1 MRLVHGG
8 SEGEGWHSHSEKGH
22 SQSTSTPGLCHKHP
36 ESDINDTIPHVKS
49 TRKSQV
55 LDKKNEDYWQW
66 DGKETL
72 IRIHKTPRR
81 QNFVPQDCEDCP
93 CDPRIICDERETE
106 QKFKTNTRVIKDT
119 WRFKGDNHESTNKLN
134 EFWTGKSTFKVLAN
148 AEVIDG
154 DKNCKVSQGV
164 ITLCTH
170 CGELNTIPI
179 TDVFV
184 PYQYHIEVGKHEVD
198 HPKVSVIL
206 WREKKNRTLEFEFSK
221 SPCDLMTSKFAK
233 FSLAINLI
241 EVPRAVPCFV
251 LLCSEERNWFTFL
264 QNKMKD
270 EMKFHVVPITEDDD
284 MLSPYGISKARR
296 CLRTKLDSV
305 FFAGPCTGG
314 SPWNRINRWVS
325 EATTQLIEA
334 KKQIFWAMWEV
345 FASVLS
351 ELINMGSP
359 ALLELP
365 RGCDY
370 WKDRRMTDLVEGTVS
385 HEHKFD
391 GCMYGLKSQFQET
404 PKPIKKPWKIVTWG
418 VSFPK
423 LHRRCDRRHDHVECA
438 GRETRITQVYTKWIA
453 KIIMNGI
460 NDHVI
465 RNSPFVN
472 VKVMKR
478 WKSLAFDE
486 QLKAEMSR
494 DSENVRSH
502 PIKSVATSVCATREL
517 DAIDHSFE
525 QSLLHWCLSRLIS
538 TSVLSSWHLSFSCRP
553 LSEFDSDWLLRVL
566 RSVQL
571 FSLIELLSRDL
582 RSVRLT
588 SVQSEMAEAND
599 MNSLGQFSSNRIT
612 IAQRVLKGSSEG
624 TIAAKA
630 PPPFR
635 DTRGANH
642 RLLSSEDIAN
652 QWIRFGMPPAVVYS
666 AYFANTRY
674 TSEATAEALEVA
686 YKLLQRSQ
694 DTEKKCSGW
703 EFISKG
709 SRFVKVFTNR
719 CPYEDAT
726 MGLFMDQEIYDRL
739 DELWIVLSKGH
750 FPEPFD
756 DRISAAESEAKIRN
770 MKQRFRG
777 TPSFNTDPSATS
789 WLAVTRTAEY
799 FKVMDELTKVN
810 PKSPSDN
817 DSYLTAVKHMVE
829 IQMRHLG
836 HALRYHNEQNPS
848 NQIILQDVMKDV
860 IAFETNQPRGRSAA
874 QNHFLCLLALGTTVE
889 RHKTSARGDRN
900 LAKIAVLSEV
910 QFSILKAFDIP
921 QGILIGQ
928 GYNVSIADEGARYT
942 EKERRHACHSSLK
955 DFTTTMTETQG
966 GTGGDMH
973 NFDNWD
979 VPLTFNDGRLP
990 NEVDFWN
997 NEEPSWIHDDTST
1010 GPSAQSAS
1018 SPPEGPQPQASQQP
1032 QGSTIQPKKMPRSST
1047 GGGASSSTHAA
1058 FRFGPGTTPQ
1068 DQAEPEKDE
1077 NWTPTEDW
1085 MKRKK
1090 PSTVEV
1096 RLHAAEDYAHQEQ
1109 RIAFLRSG
1117 RDFVLSTIEG
1127 PHTTHKYGTNLIW
1140 KQYLRRLTFHAAL
1153 SFNMLTEGQ
1162 LDSHMINESDYEWLK
1177 LYHHIITST
1186 EFVRCK
1192 GYPVTEVLAM
1202 LTLGIED
1209 TVEGEIRNKLKK
1221 LGSKIGQFIIGK
1233 PWMDRWDELGGQVRN
1248 NKSLILTDLTYQTR
1262 SSSRIV
1268 HDIEAGLNNMG
1279 LSSIKVYQLPYE
1291 SLEKP
1296 EEFLK
1301 LATDALTF
1309 LRTNTAT
1316 FTSVTIH
1323 IWISFASLFRGQNRT
1338 LVPNAD
1344 FIVKLAGIIT
1354 EISQEAPLPIFVN
1367 ILKDARFLGSQSS
1380 IVSIAEEFARILKEK
1395 GIMHSTNERFWKQI
1409 YACGHE
1415 PFYWKEGEGKEVV
1428 WAMLE
1433 KSLMRQKVFLHCAMD
1448 HDTVHDLNE
1457 ECVHVKNTGFDIET
1471 IKRCTEHPRII
1482 PSIRTGDTKDAQTG
1496 SANIIGGMSHM
1507 KDSVQRRAWSDI
1519 RRGVFTPEP
1528 LTDVDEHWVEVTE
1541 DSELMCDV
1549 CKGFHQ
1555 NDSRM
1560 STCTENRTRCL
1571 NCASNWTRSAIYGT
1585 EAIGMDEFSQ
1595 DARVAA
1601 RLLNIYNEC
1610 VDWRNM
1616 EAEKDLRGFLITATL
1631 AMLSGY
1637 KTTSDVLKQV
1647 SHRGAIRMP
1656 AYMVKGKCRRDLLP
1670 QFTVQRETR
1679 TEECG
1684 SGAHKIR
1691 WFYRLLWDG
1700 GNVAYHDYMKTVLT
1714 KEEIESMFHPTA
1726 TAEYIGDIFEFWL
1739 GMLDLGIQF
1748 PTMFGGWGANLDSC
1762 LAGLEESF
1770 WLYSSSCRPTDT
1782 INTKRNR
1789 SRKAYIPLV
1798 ENEMVTAVLREAGIF
1813 NLLLQKK
1820 ITRMPILPAANYDD
1834 HPEMVEVSSS
1844 DEEMDEVDE
1853 PEEET
1858 TSPTARGPRAE
1869 QTSGETDAGGDDIEV
1884 EEDEED
1890 VGGQPSEAK
1899 KRRTEV
1905 RNIRNQFEKLIA
1917 DASNV
1922 QYCFICGGMH
1932 DIDECPTPDDENMRD
1947 TLWRMRLIMDQKSKS
1962 PSSSER
1968 SKAAT
1973 RGRKDK
1979 LPKNIMPQGK
1989 RWRRTRFTEKEE
2001 VTKCFYSQ
2009 PAFMYDIGDREEGG
2023 QFLVNGIEVN
2033 PSDQGVR
2040 SRHEID
2046 ALVERAAE
2054 ESPPVLPTIEELNA
2068 WNPKDHDAYMDW
2080 LREERKQRGDN
2091 WNFKYIQPFTHGH
2104 NIGTLQLARINGEEY
2119 LGYGWSDVK
2128 RFGEHEWMG
2137 KKWENPQW
2145 MVELSKRFN
2154 AALRHS
2160 VGCVKD
2166 SRNHR
2171 GLPCDEAGWVNV
2183 EAILKYDNIWRD
2195 KHTLAGTTRVNYP
2208 VLVERW
2214 NNFQRVIFTE
2224 YKQTKRIRAQVLGL
2238 KVTKGE
2244 LEYVMDNFDDGLT
2257 KRLERRTL
2265 RLEIGNADREIWL
2278 WPVAIRAPMA
2288 HSSVQGGVHIE
2299 DSKTSYQMN
2308 PGVGYTLGGGFH
2320 CTTFENIAQIFRE
2333 GLRPGGGGDRINT
2346 FFVPFAPWDVRSQ
2359 TVLRF
2364 KRIDQT
2370 DLVYIYVTYESIA
2383 KFSPRVSAD
2392 GHILVQETIPF
2403 DSFDAMWCYDW
2414 KEEKYYRLMITKGK
2428 DQIVL
2433 SVQGAKKIATIERFD
2448 KLIGNIIPDESS
2460 PDLSEL
2466 RKLVDIK
2473 TSHISHSH
2481 RLFPG
2486 HPDWNDA
2493 ISLLA
2498 VTHRP
2503 SKEDHRLCPACLC
2516 ETPASLSICVVCKGF
2531 LVSHGWRK
2539 RIKVTVATVP
2549 TAEPRPQEEDVKDH
2563 VKKAWEEVKIDLTG
2577 EEDDDEQMQDDDDVT
2592 MKSPEQEPHPKDEN
2606 DDQASKKDDI
2616 DNERRD
2622 FREQDEV
2629 DEFLNE
2635 EREQAEENDDEETE
2649 GGEINIEEY
2658 EAGEAHDAVVEYP
2671 AWLKRVEFGSKVL
2684 PIEPCTIGDAQPE
2697 LIKILLLQIG
2707 LHILR
2712 IYRIFQR
2719 NFCGSCETAWQHF
2732 QQNKKFRMDL
2742 DSKVP
2747 YLGEDENGEL
2757 IEPTAQQ
2764 MRELYHEVG
2773 RPDHKDDIGEEGFVN
2788 AYYGAIVLKRLVV
2801 YTPECGY
2808 TYEDLLNIFVDE
2820 DIEKLAKYDTSSDEM
2835 RKAANAREALDR
2847 QDTLV
2852 RRIIA
2857 GAYKVNAVYFFRNVD
2872 FQDTITLNPVDIV
2885 CALRPPLRRISVLHL
2900 ILQNGRKLP
2909 RPLLQKLYD
2918 AIEDYNN
2925 IKQRDDQ
2932 RPRWGIHMSE
2942 AHLIAI
2948 ADTPVPADRERVT
2961 PVAGKSKAAPKAAP
2975 KLGSV
2980 AKAKA
2985 SSTAPWRTVEAASP
2999 PKQAPVPPPQ
3009 KGGKD
3014 QGKGGRSYSH
3024 RGGDWNHQGY
3034 YGWGYRR

>member
-1 MRLVHGG
+1 
-8 SEGEGWHSHSEKGH
+8 
-22 SQSTSTPGLCHKHP
+22 
-36 ESDINDTIPHVKS
+36 
-49 TRKSQV
+49 
-55 LDKKNEDYWQW
+55 
-66 DGKETL
+66 
-72 IRIHKTPRR
+72 
-81 QNFVPQDCEDCP
+81 
-93 CDPRIICDERETE
+93 
-106 QKFKTNTRVIKDT
+106 
-119 WRFKGDNHESTNKLN
+119 
-134 EFWTGKSTFKVLAN
+134 
-148 AEVIDG
+148 
-154 DKNCKVSQGV
+154 
-164 ITLCTH
+164 
-170 CGELNTIPI
+170 
-179 TDVFV
+179 
-184 PYQYHIEVGKHEVD
+184 
-198 HPKVSVIL
+198 
-206 WREKKNRTLEFEFSK
+206 
-221 SPCDLMTSKFAK
+221 
-233 FSLAINLI
+233 
-241 EVPRAVPCFV
+241 
-251 LLCSEERNWFTFL
+251 
-264 QNKMKD
+264 
-270 EMKFHVVPITEDDD
+270 
-284 MLSPYGISKARR
+284 
-296 CLRTKLDSV
+296 
-305 FFAGPCTGG
+305 
-314 SPWNRINRWVS
+314 
-325 EATTQLIEA
+325 
-334 KKQIFWAMWEV
+334 
-345 FASVLS
+345 
-351 ELINMGSP
+351 
-359 ALLELP
+359 
-365 RGCDY
+365 
-370 WKDRRMTDLVEGTVS
+370 
-385 HEHKFD
+385 
-391 GCMYGLKSQFQET
+391 
-404 PKPIKKPWKIVTWG
+404 
-418 VSFPK
+418 
-423 LHRRCDRRHDHVECA
+423 
-438 GRETRITQVYTKWIA
+438 
-453 KIIMNGI
+453 
-460 NDHVI
+460 
-465 RNSPFVN
+465 
-472 VKVMKR
+472 
-478 WKSLAFDE
+478 
-486 QLKAEMSR
+486 MSR

-525 QSLLHWCLSRLIS
+525 QSLLHWCLSRLTS
-538 TSVLSSWHLSFSCRP
+538 ASVLSSWHLSFSCQP
-553 LSEFDSDWLLRVL
+553 LSEFESDWLLRVL

-571 FSLIELLSRDL
+571 FPLLELLSRDL

-588 SVQSEMAEAND
+588 SVQSEMAETND

-635 DTRGANH
+635 DTRGANN

-674 TSEATAEALEVA
+674 TNEATAEALEVA

-709 SRFVKVFTNR
+709 SRFVKVFANR
-719 CPYEDAT
+719 CPHEDAM
-726 MGLFMDQEIYDRL
+726 MGRFMDKEIYDRL

-817 DSYLTAVKHMVE
+817 DSYLKAVKHMVE
-829 IQMRHLG
+829 VQMRHLG

-889 RHKTSARGDRN
+889 RHKTSARGDGN
-900 LAKIAVLSEV
+900 LAKIAILSEI
-910 QFSILKAFDIP
+910 QFSIVKAFDIP
-921 QGILIGQ
+921 LGILIGQ

-1032 QGSTIQPKKMPRSST
+1032 QGSTIQPKKDAEIINWRRCIFVDSCSFPIWTRYDTSRSSRT
-1047 GGGASSSTHAA
+1047 RERWKLDSNWRLDEEEKTFNCGSATPCCRRLCTSRTENCVLTIRQRFRPFNHRGPSHHSQVRDQLDLETILEKIDISCCSFFQHVDWRTTWFPHDQWERLRMVEALSPHHHVHRICQMQRISSDGGLSNVDIGRWRYGGGWNSKQAQET
-1058 FRFGPGTTPQ
+1058 GKQ
-1068 DQAEPEKDE
+1068 DWAVHHWE
-1077 NWTPTEDW
+1077 
-1085 MKRKK
+1085 
-1090 PSTVEV
+1090 
-1096 RLHAAEDYAHQEQ
+1096 
-1109 RIAFLRSG
+1109 
-1117 RDFVLSTIEG
+1117 
-1127 PHTTHKYGTNLIW
+1127 
-1140 KQYLRRLTFHAAL
+1140 AL
-1153 SFNMLTEGQ
+1153 
-1162 LDSHMINESDYEWLK
+1162 D
-1177 LYHHIITST
+1177 
-1186 EFVRCK
+1186 
-1192 GYPVTEVLAM
+1192 
-1202 LTLGIED
+1202 
-1209 TVEGEIRNKLKK
+1209 
-1221 LGSKIGQFIIGK
+1221 GSMGWI
-1233 PWMDRWDELGGQVRN
+1233 GGQVRN
-1248 NKSLILTDLTYQTR
+1248 NKALILTDLTYQTR

-1268 HDIEAGLNNMG
+1268 NDIEAGLNNMG

-1301 LATDALTF
+1301 LATNALTF

-1323 IWISFASLFRGQNRT
+1323 LWISFASLFRGQNRM

-1415 PFYWKEGEGKEVV
+1415 PFYWKEGEGKEVI

-1433 KSLMRQKVFLHCAMD
+1433 KSLIRQKVFLHCAMD

-1457 ECVHVKNTGFDIET
+1457 VCVHVKNTGFDIET

-1482 PSIRTGDTKDAQTG
+1482 PSIRTGDTRDAQAG

-1549 CKGFHQ
+1549 RKGFHQ

-1610 VDWRNM
+1610 VDWRSM

-1637 KTTSDVLKQV
+1637 KTTSNVLKQV

-1656 AYMVKGKCRRDLLP
+1656 PYMVKGKCRRDLLP

-1684 SGAHKIR
+1684 GGTHKIR

-1714 KEEIESMFHPTA
+1714 KEEIESMFNPTA

-1789 SRKAYIPLV
+1789 SRKAYIPSV

-1820 ITRMPILPAANYDD
+1820 ITRMPVLPAANYDD
-1834 HPEMVEVSSS
+1834 HPEMVEISSS

-2040 SRHEID
+2040 NRHELD

-2171 GLPCDEAGWVNV
+2171 GLP
-2183 EAILKYDNIWRD
+2183 
-2195 KHTLAGTTRVNYP
+2195 
-2208 VLVERW
+2208 
-2214 NNFQRVIFTE
+2214 
-2224 YKQTKRIRAQVLGL
+2224 
-2238 KVTKGE
+2238 
-2244 LEYVMDNFDDGLT
+2244 
-2257 KRLERRTL
+2257 
-2265 RLEIGNADREIWL
+2265 
-2278 WPVAIRAPMA
+2278 
-2288 HSSVQGGVHIE
+2288 
-2299 DSKTSYQMN
+2299 
-2308 PGVGYTLGGGFH
+2308 
-2320 CTTFENIAQIFRE
+2320 
-2333 GLRPGGGGDRINT
+2333 
-2346 FFVPFAPWDVRSQ
+2346 
-2359 TVLRF
+2359 
-2364 KRIDQT
+2364 
-2370 DLVYIYVTYESIA
+2370 
-2383 KFSPRVSAD
+2383 
-2392 GHILVQETIPF
+2392 
-2403 DSFDAMWCYDW
+2403 
-2414 KEEKYYRLMITKGK
+2414 
-2428 DQIVL
+2428 
-2433 SVQGAKKIATIERFD
+2433 
-2448 KLIGNIIPDESS
+2448 
-2460 PDLSEL
+2460 
-2466 RKLVDIK
+2466 
-2473 TSHISHSH
+2473 
-2481 RLFPG
+2481 
-2486 HPDWNDA
+2486 
-2493 ISLLA
+2493 
-2498 VTHRP
+2498 
-2503 SKEDHRLCPACLC
+2503 
-2516 ETPASLSICVVCKGF
+2516 
-2531 LVSHGWRK
+2531 
-2539 RIKVTVATVP
+2539 
-2549 TAEPRPQEEDVKDH
+2549 
-2563 VKKAWEEVKIDLTG
+2563 
-2577 EEDDDEQMQDDDDVT
+2577 
-2592 MKSPEQEPHPKDEN
+2592 
-2606 DDQASKKDDI
+2606 
-2616 DNERRD
+2616 
-2622 FREQDEV
+2622 
-2629 DEFLNE
+2629 
-2635 EREQAEENDDEETE
+2635 
-2649 GGEINIEEY
+2649 
-2658 EAGEAHDAVVEYP
+2658 
-2671 AWLKRVEFGSKVL
+2671 
-2684 PIEPCTIGDAQPE
+2684 
-2697 LIKILLLQIG
+2697 
-2707 LHILR
+2707 
-2712 IYRIFQR
+2712 
-2719 NFCGSCETAWQHF
+2719 
-2732 QQNKKFRMDL
+2732 
-2742 DSKVP
+2742 
-2747 YLGEDENGEL
+2747 
-2757 IEPTAQQ
+2757 
-2764 MRELYHEVG
+2764 
-2773 RPDHKDDIGEEGFVN
+2773 
-2788 AYYGAIVLKRLVV
+2788 
-2801 YTPECGY
+2801 
-2808 TYEDLLNIFVDE
+2808 
-2820 DIEKLAKYDTSSDEM
+2820 
-2835 RKAANAREALDR
+2835 
-2847 QDTLV
+2847 
-2852 RRIIA
+2852 
-2857 GAYKVNAVYFFRNVD
+2857 
-2872 FQDTITLNPVDIV
+2872 
-2885 CALRPPLRRISVLHL
+2885 
-2900 ILQNGRKLP
+2900 
-2909 RPLLQKLYD
+2909 
-2918 AIEDYNN
+2918 
-2925 IKQRDDQ
+2925 
-2932 RPRWGIHMSE
+2932 
-2942 AHLIAI
+2942 
-2948 ADTPVPADRERVT
+2948 
-2961 PVAGKSKAAPKAAP
+2961 
-2975 KLGSV
+2975 
-2980 AKAKA
+2980 
-2985 SSTAPWRTVEAASP
+2985 
-2999 PKQAPVPPPQ
+2999 
-3009 KGGKD
+3009 
-3014 QGKGGRSYSH
+3014 
-3024 RGGDWNHQGY
+3024 
-3034 YGWGYRR
+3034 

>member
-1 MRLVHGG
+1 
-8 SEGEGWHSHSEKGH
+8 
-22 SQSTSTPGLCHKHP
+22 
-36 ESDINDTIPHVKS
+36 
-49 TRKSQV
+49 
-55 LDKKNEDYWQW
+55 
-66 DGKETL
+66 
-72 IRIHKTPRR
+72 
-81 QNFVPQDCEDCP
+81 
-93 CDPRIICDERETE
+93 
-106 QKFKTNTRVIKDT
+106 
-119 WRFKGDNHESTNKLN
+119 
-134 EFWTGKSTFKVLAN
+134 
-148 AEVIDG
+148 
-154 DKNCKVSQGV
+154 
-164 ITLCTH
+164 
-170 CGELNTIPI
+170 
-179 TDVFV
+179 
-184 PYQYHIEVGKHEVD
+184 
-198 HPKVSVIL
+198 
-206 WREKKNRTLEFEFSK
+206 
-221 SPCDLMTSKFAK
+221 
-233 FSLAINLI
+233 
-241 EVPRAVPCFV
+241 
-251 LLCSEERNWFTFL
+251 
-264 QNKMKD
+264 
-270 EMKFHVVPITEDDD
+270 
-284 MLSPYGISKARR
+284 
-296 CLRTKLDSV
+296 
-305 FFAGPCTGG
+305 
-314 SPWNRINRWVS
+314 
-325 EATTQLIEA
+325 
-334 KKQIFWAMWEV
+334 
-345 FASVLS
+345 
-351 ELINMGSP
+351 
-359 ALLELP
+359 
-365 RGCDY
+365 
-370 WKDRRMTDLVEGTVS
+370 
-385 HEHKFD
+385 
-391 GCMYGLKSQFQET
+391 
-404 PKPIKKPWKIVTWG
+404 
-418 VSFPK
+418 
-423 LHRRCDRRHDHVECA
+423 
-438 GRETRITQVYTKWIA
+438 
-453 KIIMNGI
+453 
-460 NDHVI
+460 
-465 RNSPFVN
+465 
-472 VKVMKR
+472 
-478 WKSLAFDE
+478 
-486 QLKAEMSR
+486 
-494 DSENVRSH
+494 
-502 PIKSVATSVCATREL
+502 
-517 DAIDHSFE
+517 
-525 QSLLHWCLSRLIS
+525 
-538 TSVLSSWHLSFSCRP
+538 
-553 LSEFDSDWLLRVL
+553 
-566 RSVQL
+566 
-571 FSLIELLSRDL
+571 
-582 RSVRLT
+582 
-588 SVQSEMAEAND
+588 
-599 MNSLGQFSSNRIT
+599 
-612 IAQRVLKGSSEG
+612 
-624 TIAAKA
+624 
-630 PPPFR
+630 
-635 DTRGANH
+635 
-642 RLLSSEDIAN
+642 
-652 QWIRFGMPPAVVYS
+652 
-666 AYFANTRY
+666 
-674 TSEATAEALEVA
+674 
-686 YKLLQRSQ
+686 
-694 DTEKKCSGW
+694 
-703 EFISKG
+703 
-709 SRFVKVFTNR
+709 
-719 CPYEDAT
+719 
-726 MGLFMDQEIYDRL
+726 
-739 DELWIVLSKGH
+739 
-750 FPEPFD
+750 
-756 DRISAAESEAKIRN
+756 
-770 MKQRFRG
+770 
-777 TPSFNTDPSATS
+777 
-789 WLAVTRTAEY
+789 
-799 FKVMDELTKVN
+799 
-810 PKSPSDN
+810 
-817 DSYLTAVKHMVE
+817 
-829 IQMRHLG
+829 
-836 HALRYHNEQNPS
+836 
-848 NQIILQDVMKDV
+848 
-860 IAFETNQPRGRSAA
+860 
-874 QNHFLCLLALGTTVE
+874 
-889 RHKTSARGDRN
+889 
-900 LAKIAVLSEV
+900 
-910 QFSILKAFDIP
+910 
-921 QGILIGQ
+921 
-928 GYNVSIADEGARYT
+928 
-942 EKERRHACHSSLK
+942 
-955 DFTTTMTETQG
+955 
-966 GTGGDMH
+966 
-973 NFDNWD
+973 
-979 VPLTFNDGRLP
+979 
-990 NEVDFWN
+990 
-997 NEEPSWIHDDTST
+997 
-1010 GPSAQSAS
+1010 
-1018 SPPEGPQPQASQQP
+1018 
-1032 QGSTIQPKKMPRSST
+1032 
-1047 GGGASSSTHAA
+1047 
-1058 FRFGPGTTPQ
+1058 
-1068 DQAEPEKDE
+1068 
-1077 NWTPTEDW
+1077 
-1085 MKRKK
+1085 
-1090 PSTVEV
+1090 
-1096 RLHAAEDYAHQEQ
+1096 
-1109 RIAFLRSG
+1109 
-1117 RDFVLSTIEG
+1117 
-1127 PHTTHKYGTNLIW
+1127 
-1140 KQYLRRLTFHAAL
+1140 
-1153 SFNMLTEGQ
+1153 
-1162 LDSHMINESDYEWLK
+1162 
-1177 LYHHIITST
+1177 
-1186 EFVRCK
+1186 
-1192 GYPVTEVLAM
+1192 M

-1301 LATDALTF
+1301 LATEALTF
-1309 LRTNTAT
+1309 LRTSTAT

-1323 IWISFASLFRGQNRT
+1323 IWISFASLFRGQNRM

-1380 IVSIAEEFARILKEK
+1380 IVSIAEKFARILKEK

-1496 SANIIGGMSHM
+1496 SADIIGGMSHM

-1560 STCTENRTRCL
+1560 GTCTENRTRCL

-1585 EAIGMDEFSQ
+1585 EVIGMDEFSQ

-1679 TEECG
+1679 AQDCG
-1684 SGAHKIR
+1684 SGTHKIR

-1714 KEEIESMFHPTA
+1714 KEEIESMFPPTA

-1813 NLLLQKK
+1813 DLLLQKK
-1820 ITRMPILPAANYDD
+1820 ITRMPVLPAANYDD
-1834 HPEMVEVSSS
+1834 HPEMVEDSSS

-1899 KRRTEV
+1899 KRRTQV
-1905 RNIRNQFEKLIA
+1905 RNIRNQFGKLIA

-2040 SRHEID
+2040 NRHELD

-2080 LREERKQRGDN
+2080 LREERKQHGDN

-2145 MVELSKRFN
+2145 IVELSKRFN

-2166 SRNHR
+2166 SRGHR
-2171 GLPCDEAGWVNV
+2171 GLPCDEASWVNV

-2244 LEYVMDNFDDGLT
+2244 LEYIMDNFDDGLT

-2265 RLEIGNADREIWL
+2265 RLEIGTADREIWL

-2288 HSSVQGGVHIE
+2288 HSRVQGGVHIE

-2359 TVLRF
+2359 SVLRF

-2370 DLVYIYVTYESIA
+2370 DLVYIYITYESIA

-2403 DSFDAMWCYDW
+2403 DSFDAIWYYDW

-2448 KLIGNIIPDESS
+2448 KLIGNIVPDESS

-2592 MKSPEQEPHPKDEN
+2592 MKSPEQEPQPEDEN

-2629 DEFLNE
+2629 DDFLNE

-2671 AWLKRVEFGSKVL
+2671 AWLKRIEFGSKVL

-2719 NFCGSCETAWQHF
+2719 NFCGNCETAWQHF

-2773 RPDHKDDIGEEGFVN
+2773 RPDQKDDIGEEGFVN

-2801 YTPECGY
+2801 YTLECGY

-2820 DIEKLAKYDTSSDEM
+2820 DIEKLAKSDTSRDEM

-2985 SSTAPWRTVEAASP
+2985 SSTAPWRTVEAAPP

-3034 YGWGYRR
+3034 

>member
-1 MRLVHGG
+1 M
-8 SEGEGWHSHSEKGH
+8 K
-22 SQSTSTPGLCHKHP
+22 STSGTMRNLHGSMMIRQLDQAPRVRPLLRRDHNHRHRNNHKVRP
-36 ESDINDTIPHVKS
+36 FS
-49 TRKSQV
+49 RKRCRDHQ
-55 LDKKNEDYWQW
+55 L
-66 DGKETL
+66 
-72 IRIHKTPRR
+72 
-81 QNFVPQDCEDCP
+81 
-93 CDPRIICDERETE
+93 
-106 QKFKTNTRVIKDT
+106 
-119 WRFKGDNHESTNKLN
+119 
-134 EFWTGKSTFKVLAN
+134 
-148 AEVIDG
+148 AEVHLRQPMQLSDLDQVQHLKIKPNQRKMRIG
-154 DKNCKVSQGV
+154 LQLKTGWRGRN
-164 ITLCTH
+164 L
-170 CGELNTIPI
+170 P
-179 TDVFV
+179 
-184 PYQYHIEVGKHEVD
+184 
-198 HPKVSVIL
+198 L
-206 WREKKNRTLEFEFSK
+206 WECDSMLQKIMRIKNRELRSYDQAE
-221 SPCDLMTSKFAK
+221 
-233 FSLAINLI
+233 
-241 EVPRAVPCFV
+241 
-251 LLCSEERNWFTFL
+251 
-264 QNKMKD
+264 
-270 EMKFHVVPITEDDD
+270 
-284 MLSPYGISKARR
+284 IS
-296 CLRTKLDSV
+296 
-305 FFAGPCTGG
+305 
-314 SPWNRINRWVS
+314 
-325 EATTQLIEA
+325 
-334 KKQIFWAMWEV
+334 
-345 FASVLS
+345 
-351 ELINMGSP
+351 
-359 ALLELP
+359 
-365 RGCDY
+365 
-370 WKDRRMTDLVEGTVS
+370 
-385 HEHKFD
+385 
-391 GCMYGLKSQFQET
+391 
-404 PKPIKKPWKIVTWG
+404 
-418 VSFPK
+418 SFP
-423 LHRRCDRRHDHVECA
+423 
-438 GRETRITQVYTKWIA
+438 
-453 KIIMNGI
+453 
-460 NDHVI
+460 
-465 RNSPFVN
+465 P
-472 VKVMKR
+472 
-478 WKSLAFDE
+478 
-486 QLKAEMSR
+486 SR
-494 DSENVRSH
+494 
-502 PIKSVATSVCATREL
+502 ALT
-517 DAIDHSFE
+517 
-525 QSLLHWCLSRLIS
+525 
-538 TSVLSSWHLSFSCRP
+538 P
-553 LSEFDSDWLLRVL
+553 L
-566 RSVQL
+566 
-571 FSLIELLSRDL
+571 
-582 RSVRLT
+582 
-588 SVQSEMAEAND
+588 
-599 MNSLGQFSSNRIT
+599 
-612 IAQRVLKGSSEG
+612 
-624 TIAAKA
+624 
-630 PPPFR
+630 
-635 DTRGANH
+635 
-642 RLLSSEDIAN
+642 
-652 QWIRFGMPPAVVYS
+652 
-666 AYFANTRY
+666 
-674 TSEATAEALEVA
+674 
-686 YKLLQRSQ
+686 
-694 DTEKKCSGW
+694 
-703 EFISKG
+703 
-709 SRFVKVFTNR
+709 
-719 CPYEDAT
+719 
-726 MGLFMDQEIYDRL
+726 
-739 DELWIVLSKGH
+739 
-750 FPEPFD
+750 
-756 DRISAAESEAKIRN
+756 
-770 MKQRFRG
+770 
-777 TPSFNTDPSATS
+777 
-789 WLAVTRTAEY
+789 
-799 FKVMDELTKVN
+799 
-810 PKSPSDN
+810 
-817 DSYLTAVKHMVE
+817 
-829 IQMRHLG
+829 
-836 HALRYHNEQNPS
+836 
-848 NQIILQDVMKDV
+848 
-860 IAFETNQPRGRSAA
+860 
-874 QNHFLCLLALGTTVE
+874 
-889 RHKTSARGDRN
+889 
-900 LAKIAVLSEV
+900 
-910 QFSILKAFDIP
+910 
-921 QGILIGQ
+921 
-928 GYNVSIADEGARYT
+928 
-942 EKERRHACHSSLK
+942 
-955 DFTTTMTETQG
+955 
-966 GTGGDMH
+966 
-973 NFDNWD
+973 
-979 VPLTFNDGRLP
+979 
-990 NEVDFWN
+990 
-997 NEEPSWIHDDTST
+997 TST
-1010 GPSAQSAS
+1010 GPIWSGNNTW
-1018 SPPEGPQPQASQQP
+1018 EDWHFMLRFL
-1032 QGSTIQPKKMPRSST
+1032 STCWLKDNLIPTWSMRAITNGWSST
-1047 GGGASSSTHAA
+1047 TISSHH
-1058 FRFGPGTTPQ
+1058 RICQ
-1068 DQAEPEKDE
+1068 
-1077 NWTPTEDW
+1077 
-1085 MKRKK
+1085 M
-1090 PSTVEV
+1090 
-1096 RLHAAEDYAHQEQ
+1096 Q
-1109 RIAFLRSG
+1109 RISSDGGLGNVDIGHWRYG
-1117 RDFVLSTIEG
+1117 RGWNS
-1127 PHTTHKYGTNLIW
+1127 
-1140 KQYLRRLTFHAAL
+1140 KQAQETGEQDWAVHHWEAL
-1153 SFNMLTEGQ
+1153 
-1162 LDSHMINESDYEWLK
+1162 D
-1177 LYHHIITST
+1177 
-1186 EFVRCK
+1186 
-1192 GYPVTEVLAM
+1192 
-1202 LTLGIED
+1202 
-1209 TVEGEIRNKLKK
+1209 
-1221 LGSKIGQFIIGK
+1221 GSMGWIGGV
-1233 PWMDRWDELGGQVRN
+1233 GGQVRN

-1301 LATDALTF
+1301 LATEALTF

-1323 IWISFASLFRGQNRT
+1323 IWISFASLFRGQNRM

-1471 IKRCTEHPRII
+1471 IKRCTKHPRII

-1496 SANIIGGMSHM
+1496 SADIIGGMSHM

-1560 STCTENRTRCL
+1560 GTCTENRTRCL

-1679 TEECG
+1679 TQDCG
-1684 SGAHKIR
+1684 SGTHKIR

-1714 KEEIESMFHPTA
+1714 KEEIESMFPPTA

-1813 NLLLQKK
+1813 DLLLQKK
-1820 ITRMPILPAANYDD
+1820 ITRMPVLPAANYDD

-1858 TSPTARGPRAE
+1858 TSHTARGPRAE

-1905 RNIRNQFEKLIA
+1905 RNIRNQFERLIA

-2040 SRHEID
+2040 NRHELD

-2145 MVELSKRFN
+2145 IVELSKRFN

-2166 SRNHR
+2166 SRGHR

-2244 LEYVMDNFDDGLT
+2244 LEYIMDNFDDGLT

-2265 RLEIGNADREIWL
+2265 RLEIGTADREIWL

-2288 HSSVQGGVHIE
+2288 HSRVQGGVHIE

-2359 TVLRF
+2359 SVLRF

-2403 DSFDAMWCYDW
+2403 DSFDAIWYYDW
-2414 KEEKYYRLMITKGK
+2414 KEEKYYRFMITKGK

-2433 SVQGAKKIATIERFD
+2433 SVRGAKKIATIERFD
-2448 KLIGNIIPDESS
+2448 KLIGNIVPDESS

-2473 TSHISHSH
+2473 TSHVSHSH

-2493 ISLLA
+2493 ISLLT

-2577 EEDDDEQMQDDDDVT
+2577 EEDDDEQMQDDDDVI
-2592 MKSPEQEPHPKDEN
+2592 MKSPEQEPQPEDEN

-2622 FREQDEV
+2622 FREQDEA

-2671 AWLKRVEFGSKVL
+2671 AWLKRIEFGSKVL

-2719 NFCGSCETAWQHF
+2719 NFCGNCETA
-2732 QQNKKFRMDL
+2732 
-2742 DSKVP
+2742 
-2747 YLGEDENGEL
+2747 
-2757 IEPTAQQ
+2757 
-2764 MRELYHEVG
+2764 
-2773 RPDHKDDIGEEGFVN
+2773 
-2788 AYYGAIVLKRLVV
+2788 
-2801 YTPECGY
+2801 
-2808 TYEDLLNIFVDE
+2808 
-2820 DIEKLAKYDTSSDEM
+2820 
-2835 RKAANAREALDR
+2835 
-2847 QDTLV
+2847 
-2852 RRIIA
+2852 
-2857 GAYKVNAVYFFRNVD
+2857 
-2872 FQDTITLNPVDIV
+2872 
-2885 CALRPPLRRISVLHL
+2885 
-2900 ILQNGRKLP
+2900 
-2909 RPLLQKLYD
+2909 
-2918 AIEDYNN
+2918 
-2925 IKQRDDQ
+2925 
-2932 RPRWGIHMSE
+2932 
-2942 AHLIAI
+2942 
-2948 ADTPVPADRERVT
+2948 
-2961 PVAGKSKAAPKAAP
+2961 
-2975 KLGSV
+2975 
-2980 AKAKA
+2980 
-2985 SSTAPWRTVEAASP
+2985 
-2999 PKQAPVPPPQ
+2999 
-3009 KGGKD
+3009 
-3014 QGKGGRSYSH
+3014 
-3024 RGGDWNHQGY
+3024 
-3034 YGWGYRR
+3034 

>member
-1 MRLVHGG
+1 M
-8 SEGEGWHSHSEKGH
+8 
-22 SQSTSTPGLCHKHP
+22 
-36 ESDINDTIPHVKS
+36 
-49 TRKSQV
+49 
-55 LDKKNEDYWQW
+55 
-66 DGKETL
+66 
-72 IRIHKTPRR
+72 
-81 QNFVPQDCEDCP
+81 
-93 CDPRIICDERETE
+93 
-106 QKFKTNTRVIKDT
+106 IKDT
-119 WRFKGDNHESTNKLN
+119 WRFKGDNHESTSKLN

-170 CGELNTIPI
+170 CDELNTIPI

-233 FSLAINLI
+233 FSLTINLI

-251 LLCSEERNWFTFL
+251 SLCSEERNWFTFL

-472 VKVMKR
+472 IKVMKR

-538 TSVLSSWHLSFSCRP
+538 TSVLSSWHLSLSCRP

-582 RSVRLT
+582 QSVRLT

-599 MNSLGQFSSNRIT
+599 MSSLGQFSSNRIT

-635 DTRGANH
+635 DTRGTNH

-694 DTEKKCSGW
+694 DIEKKCSGW

-1018 SPPEGPQPQASQQP
+1018 SPLEGPQPQASQQP

-1068 DQAEPEKDE
+1068 DQAEPEKDK

-1301 LATDALTF
+1301 LAADALTF

-1323 IWISFASLFRGQNRT
+1323 IWISFASLFRGQNRM

-1344 FIVKLAGIIT
+1344 FVVKLAGIIT

-1415 PFYWKEGEGKEVV
+1415 PFYWKEGEGKEVI

-1631 AMLSGY
+1631 AMLSGH

-1670 QFTVQRETR
+1670 QFTVQR
-1679 TEECG
+1679 
-1684 SGAHKIR
+1684 
-1691 WFYRLLWDG
+1691 
-1700 GNVAYHDYMKTVLT
+1700 
-1714 KEEIESMFHPTA
+1714 
-1726 TAEYIGDIFEFWL
+1726 
-1739 GMLDLGIQF
+1739 
-1748 PTMFGGWGANLDSC
+1748 
-1762 LAGLEESF
+1762 
-1770 WLYSSSCRPTDT
+1770 
-1782 INTKRNR
+1782 
-1789 SRKAYIPLV
+1789 
-1798 ENEMVTAVLREAGIF
+1798 
-1813 NLLLQKK
+1813 
-1820 ITRMPILPAANYDD
+1820 
-1834 HPEMVEVSSS
+1834 
-1844 DEEMDEVDE
+1844 
-1853 PEEET
+1853 
-1858 TSPTARGPRAE
+1858 
-1869 QTSGETDAGGDDIEV
+1869 
-1884 EEDEED
+1884 
-1890 VGGQPSEAK
+1890 
-1899 KRRTEV
+1899 
-1905 RNIRNQFEKLIA
+1905 
-1917 DASNV
+1917 
-1922 QYCFICGGMH
+1922 
-1932 DIDECPTPDDENMRD
+1932 
-1947 TLWRMRLIMDQKSKS
+1947 
-1962 PSSSER
+1962 
-1968 SKAAT
+1968 
-1973 RGRKDK
+1973 
-1979 LPKNIMPQGK
+1979 
-1989 RWRRTRFTEKEE
+1989 
-2001 VTKCFYSQ
+2001 
-2009 PAFMYDIGDREEGG
+2009 
-2023 QFLVNGIEVN
+2023 
-2033 PSDQGVR
+2033 
-2040 SRHEID
+2040 
-2046 ALVERAAE
+2046 
-2054 ESPPVLPTIEELNA
+2054 
-2068 WNPKDHDAYMDW
+2068 
-2080 LREERKQRGDN
+2080 
-2091 WNFKYIQPFTHGH
+2091 
-2104 NIGTLQLARINGEEY
+2104 
-2119 LGYGWSDVK
+2119 
-2128 RFGEHEWMG
+2128 
-2137 KKWENPQW
+2137 
-2145 MVELSKRFN
+2145 
-2154 AALRHS
+2154 
-2160 VGCVKD
+2160 
-2166 SRNHR
+2166 
-2171 GLPCDEAGWVNV
+2171 
-2183 EAILKYDNIWRD
+2183 
-2195 KHTLAGTTRVNYP
+2195 
-2208 VLVERW
+2208 
-2214 NNFQRVIFTE
+2214 
-2224 YKQTKRIRAQVLGL
+2224 
-2238 KVTKGE
+2238 
-2244 LEYVMDNFDDGLT
+2244 
-2257 KRLERRTL
+2257 
-2265 RLEIGNADREIWL
+2265 
-2278 WPVAIRAPMA
+2278 
-2288 HSSVQGGVHIE
+2288 
-2299 DSKTSYQMN
+2299 
-2308 PGVGYTLGGGFH
+2308 
-2320 CTTFENIAQIFRE
+2320 
-2333 GLRPGGGGDRINT
+2333 
-2346 FFVPFAPWDVRSQ
+2346 
-2359 TVLRF
+2359 
-2364 KRIDQT
+2364 
-2370 DLVYIYVTYESIA
+2370 
-2383 KFSPRVSAD
+2383 
-2392 GHILVQETIPF
+2392 
-2403 DSFDAMWCYDW
+2403 
-2414 KEEKYYRLMITKGK
+2414 
-2428 DQIVL
+2428 
-2433 SVQGAKKIATIERFD
+2433 
-2448 KLIGNIIPDESS
+2448 
-2460 PDLSEL
+2460 
-2466 RKLVDIK
+2466 
-2473 TSHISHSH
+2473 
-2481 RLFPG
+2481 
-2486 HPDWNDA
+2486 
-2493 ISLLA
+2493 
-2498 VTHRP
+2498 
-2503 SKEDHRLCPACLC
+2503 
-2516 ETPASLSICVVCKGF
+2516 
-2531 LVSHGWRK
+2531 
-2539 RIKVTVATVP
+2539 
-2549 TAEPRPQEEDVKDH
+2549 
-2563 VKKAWEEVKIDLTG
+2563 
-2577 EEDDDEQMQDDDDVT
+2577 
-2592 MKSPEQEPHPKDEN
+2592 
-2606 DDQASKKDDI
+2606 
-2616 DNERRD
+2616 
-2622 FREQDEV
+2622 
-2629 DEFLNE
+2629 
-2635 EREQAEENDDEETE
+2635 
-2649 GGEINIEEY
+2649 
-2658 EAGEAHDAVVEYP
+2658 
-2671 AWLKRVEFGSKVL
+2671 
-2684 PIEPCTIGDAQPE
+2684 
-2697 LIKILLLQIG
+2697 
-2707 LHILR
+2707 
-2712 IYRIFQR
+2712 
-2719 NFCGSCETAWQHF
+2719 
-2732 QQNKKFRMDL
+2732 
-2742 DSKVP
+2742 
-2747 YLGEDENGEL
+2747 
-2757 IEPTAQQ
+2757 
-2764 MRELYHEVG
+2764 
-2773 RPDHKDDIGEEGFVN
+2773 
-2788 AYYGAIVLKRLVV
+2788 
-2801 YTPECGY
+2801 
-2808 TYEDLLNIFVDE
+2808 
-2820 DIEKLAKYDTSSDEM
+2820 
-2835 RKAANAREALDR
+2835 
-2847 QDTLV
+2847 
-2852 RRIIA
+2852 
-2857 GAYKVNAVYFFRNVD
+2857 
-2872 FQDTITLNPVDIV
+2872 
-2885 CALRPPLRRISVLHL
+2885 
-2900 ILQNGRKLP
+2900 
-2909 RPLLQKLYD
+2909 
-2918 AIEDYNN
+2918 
-2925 IKQRDDQ
+2925 
-2932 RPRWGIHMSE
+2932 
-2942 AHLIAI
+2942 
-2948 ADTPVPADRERVT
+2948 
-2961 PVAGKSKAAPKAAP
+2961 
-2975 KLGSV
+2975 
-2980 AKAKA
+2980 
-2985 SSTAPWRTVEAASP
+2985 
-2999 PKQAPVPPPQ
+2999 
-3009 KGGKD
+3009 
-3014 QGKGGRSYSH
+3014 
-3024 RGGDWNHQGY
+3024 
-3034 YGWGYRR
+3034 

>member
-1 MRLVHGG
+1 M
-8 SEGEGWHSHSEKGH
+8 
-22 SQSTSTPGLCHKHP
+22 
-36 ESDINDTIPHVKS
+36 
-49 TRKSQV
+49 
-55 LDKKNEDYWQW
+55 
-66 DGKETL
+66 
-72 IRIHKTPRR
+72 
-81 QNFVPQDCEDCP
+81 
-93 CDPRIICDERETE
+93 
-106 QKFKTNTRVIKDT
+106 
-119 WRFKGDNHESTNKLN
+119 
-134 EFWTGKSTFKVLAN
+134 
-148 AEVIDG
+148 
-154 DKNCKVSQGV
+154 
-164 ITLCTH
+164 
-170 CGELNTIPI
+170 
-179 TDVFV
+179 
-184 PYQYHIEVGKHEVD
+184 
-198 HPKVSVIL
+198 
-206 WREKKNRTLEFEFSK
+206 
-221 SPCDLMTSKFAK
+221 
-233 FSLAINLI
+233 
-241 EVPRAVPCFV
+241 
-251 LLCSEERNWFTFL
+251 
-264 QNKMKD
+264 
-270 EMKFHVVPITEDDD
+270 
-284 MLSPYGISKARR
+284 
-296 CLRTKLDSV
+296 
-305 FFAGPCTGG
+305 
-314 SPWNRINRWVS
+314 
-325 EATTQLIEA
+325 
-334 KKQIFWAMWEV
+334 
-345 FASVLS
+345 
-351 ELINMGSP
+351 
-359 ALLELP
+359 
-365 RGCDY
+365 
-370 WKDRRMTDLVEGTVS
+370 
-385 HEHKFD
+385 
-391 GCMYGLKSQFQET
+391 
-404 PKPIKKPWKIVTWG
+404 
-418 VSFPK
+418 
-423 LHRRCDRRHDHVECA
+423 
-438 GRETRITQVYTKWIA
+438 
-453 KIIMNGI
+453 
-460 NDHVI
+460 
-465 RNSPFVN
+465 
-472 VKVMKR
+472 
-478 WKSLAFDE
+478 
-486 QLKAEMSR
+486 
-494 DSENVRSH
+494 
-502 PIKSVATSVCATREL
+502 
-517 DAIDHSFE
+517 
-525 QSLLHWCLSRLIS
+525 
-538 TSVLSSWHLSFSCRP
+538 
-553 LSEFDSDWLLRVL
+553 
-566 RSVQL
+566 
-571 FSLIELLSRDL
+571 
-582 RSVRLT
+582 RLT
-588 SVQSEMAEAND
+588 SVQSEMAETND
-599 MNSLGQFSSNRIT
+599 LNSLGQFSSNRIT
-612 IAQRVLKGSSEG
+612 IAQRVLKRASEG

-635 DTRGANH
+635 DTRGANY
-642 RLLSSEDIAN
+642 RLLSDEDIAN
-652 QWIRFGMPPAVVYS
+652 QWIRFGMPPVVVYS
-666 AYFANTRY
+666 AYFANTRH
-674 TSEATAEALEVA
+674 TNEATAEALEVA

-709 SRFVKVFTNR
+709 SRFVKVFANR
-719 CPYEDAT
+719 CPHEDAM
-726 MGLFMDQEIYDRL
+726 MGLFMDKEIYDRL

-770 MKQRFRG
+770 MKQLFRG

-817 DSYLTAVKHMVE
+817 DSYLTAMKHMVE

-848 NQIILQDVMKDV
+848 NQIILQDVMEDV

-874 QNHFLCLLALGTTVE
+874 QNHFLCLLALGTTLE
-889 RHKTSARGDRN
+889 RHKTSARGDGN
-900 LAKIAVLSEV
+900 LAKIAILSEI

-966 GTGGDMH
+966 GTGGGMH

-1018 SPPEGPQPQASQQP
+1018 SPSEGPQPQASQQP

-1058 FRFGPGTTPQ
+1058 FRSGPGTTPQ
-1068 DQAEPEKDE
+1068 DQAEPERGE
-1077 NWTPTEDW
+1077 NWIPTEDW
-1085 MKRKK
+1085 MKRRK

-1096 RLHAAEDYAHQEQ
+1096 RLHAAEDYAHEEQ

-1209 TVEGEIRNKLKK
+1209 TVEGEIRNKLKT

-1248 NKSLILTDLTYQTR
+1248 NKAPILTDLTYQTR

-1268 HDIEAGLNNMG
+1268 HDIEVGLNNMG

-1323 IWISFASLFRGQNRT
+1323 IWISFASLFRGQNRM

-1415 PFYWKEGEGKEVV
+1415 PFYWKEGEGKEVI

-1482 PSIRTGDTKDAQTG
+1482 PSIRTGDTRDAQAG
-1496 SANIIGGMSHM
+1496 SANIIGGISHM
-1507 KDSVQRRAWSDI
+1507 KDLVQRKAWSDI

-1549 CKGFHQ
+1549 CKSFRQ

-1610 VDWRNM
+1610 VDWRSM

-1679 TEECG
+1679 TQECG
-1684 SGAHKIR
+1684 GGTHKIR

-1700 GNVAYHDYMKTVLT
+1700 GNAAYHDYMKTVLT
-1714 KEEIESMFHPTA
+1714 KEEIESMFNPTA

-1789 SRKAYIPLV
+1789 SRKAYIPSV
-1798 ENEMVTAVLREAGIF
+1798 ENEMVTTVLREAGIF

-1820 ITRMPILPAANYDD
+1820 ITRMPVLPAANYDD

-1905 RNIRNQFEKLIA
+1905 RNIRDRFEKLIA

-1932 DIDECPTPDDENMRD
+1932 DIDECSTPDDENMRD
-1947 TLWRMRLIMDQKSKS
+1947 TLWHMRLIMDQKSKS

-2040 SRHEID
+2040 NRHELD
-2046 ALVERAAE
+2046 TLVERAAE

-2068 WNPKDHDAYMDW
+2068 WNPKDHDAFVKW
-2080 LREERKQRGDN
+2080 LTEERKQYGDN

-2128 RFGEHEWMG
+2128 RFGENEWMG
-2137 KKWENPQW
+2137 KKWENP
-2145 MVELSKRFN
+2145 
-2154 AALRHS
+2154 A
-2160 VGCVKD
+2160 
-2166 SRNHR
+2166 
-2171 GLPCDEAGWVNV
+2171 
-2183 EAILKYDNIWRD
+2183 
-2195 KHTLAGTTRVNYP
+2195 
-2208 VLVERW
+2208 
-2214 NNFQRVIFTE
+2214 
-2224 YKQTKRIRAQVLGL
+2224 
-2238 KVTKGE
+2238 
-2244 LEYVMDNFDDGLT
+2244 MDG
-2257 KRLERRTL
+2257 
-2265 RLEIGNADREIWL
+2265 
-2278 WPVAIRAPMA
+2278 
-2288 HSSVQGGVHIE
+2288 
-2299 DSKTSYQMN
+2299 
-2308 PGVGYTLGGGFH
+2308 
-2320 CTTFENIAQIFRE
+2320 
-2333 GLRPGGGGDRINT
+2333 
-2346 FFVPFAPWDVRSQ
+2346 
-2359 TVLRF
+2359 
-2364 KRIDQT
+2364 
-2370 DLVYIYVTYESIA
+2370 
-2383 KFSPRVSAD
+2383 
-2392 GHILVQETIPF
+2392 
-2403 DSFDAMWCYDW
+2403 
-2414 KEEKYYRLMITKGK
+2414 
-2428 DQIVL
+2428 
-2433 SVQGAKKIATIERFD
+2433 
-2448 KLIGNIIPDESS
+2448 
-2460 PDLSEL
+2460 
-2466 RKLVDIK
+2466 
-2473 TSHISHSH
+2473 
-2481 RLFPG
+2481 
-2486 HPDWNDA
+2486 
-2493 ISLLA
+2493 
-2498 VTHRP
+2498 
-2503 SKEDHRLCPACLC
+2503 
-2516 ETPASLSICVVCKGF
+2516 
-2531 LVSHGWRK
+2531 
-2539 RIKVTVATVP
+2539 
-2549 TAEPRPQEEDVKDH
+2549 
-2563 VKKAWEEVKIDLTG
+2563 
-2577 EEDDDEQMQDDDDVT
+2577 
-2592 MKSPEQEPHPKDEN
+2592 
-2606 DDQASKKDDI
+2606 
-2616 DNERRD
+2616 
-2622 FREQDEV
+2622 
-2629 DEFLNE
+2629 
-2635 EREQAEENDDEETE
+2635 
-2649 GGEINIEEY
+2649 
-2658 EAGEAHDAVVEYP
+2658 
-2671 AWLKRVEFGSKVL
+2671 
-2684 PIEPCTIGDAQPE
+2684 
-2697 LIKILLLQIG
+2697 
-2707 LHILR
+2707 
-2712 IYRIFQR
+2712 
-2719 NFCGSCETAWQHF
+2719 
-2732 QQNKKFRMDL
+2732 
-2742 DSKVP
+2742 
-2747 YLGEDENGEL
+2747 
-2757 IEPTAQQ
+2757 
-2764 MRELYHEVG
+2764 
-2773 RPDHKDDIGEEGFVN
+2773 
-2788 AYYGAIVLKRLVV
+2788 
-2801 YTPECGY
+2801 
-2808 TYEDLLNIFVDE
+2808 
-2820 DIEKLAKYDTSSDEM
+2820 
-2835 RKAANAREALDR
+2835 
-2847 QDTLV
+2847 
-2852 RRIIA
+2852 
-2857 GAYKVNAVYFFRNVD
+2857 
-2872 FQDTITLNPVDIV
+2872 
-2885 CALRPPLRRISVLHL
+2885 
-2900 ILQNGRKLP
+2900 
-2909 RPLLQKLYD
+2909 
-2918 AIEDYNN
+2918 
-2925 IKQRDDQ
+2925 
-2932 RPRWGIHMSE
+2932 
-2942 AHLIAI
+2942 
-2948 ADTPVPADRERVT
+2948 
-2961 PVAGKSKAAPKAAP
+2961 
-2975 KLGSV
+2975 
-2980 AKAKA
+2980 
-2985 SSTAPWRTVEAASP
+2985 RTVEEIQCSATPLRGLRQRQSKP
-2999 PKQAPVPPPQ
+2999 PWTTM
-3009 KGGKD
+3009 
-3014 QGKGGRSYSH
+3014 R
-3024 RGGDWNHQGY
+3024 
-3034 YGWGYRR
+3034 

>member
-1 MRLVHGG
+1 M
-8 SEGEGWHSHSEKGH
+8 
-22 SQSTSTPGLCHKHP
+22 
-36 ESDINDTIPHVKS
+36 
-49 TRKSQV
+49 
-55 LDKKNEDYWQW
+55 
-66 DGKETL
+66 
-72 IRIHKTPRR
+72 
-81 QNFVPQDCEDCP
+81 
-93 CDPRIICDERETE
+93 
-106 QKFKTNTRVIKDT
+106 
-119 WRFKGDNHESTNKLN
+119 
-134 EFWTGKSTFKVLAN
+134 
-148 AEVIDG
+148 
-154 DKNCKVSQGV
+154 
-164 ITLCTH
+164 
-170 CGELNTIPI
+170 
-179 TDVFV
+179 
-184 PYQYHIEVGKHEVD
+184 
-198 HPKVSVIL
+198 
-206 WREKKNRTLEFEFSK
+206 
-221 SPCDLMTSKFAK
+221 
-233 FSLAINLI
+233 
-241 EVPRAVPCFV
+241 
-251 LLCSEERNWFTFL
+251 
-264 QNKMKD
+264 
-270 EMKFHVVPITEDDD
+270 
-284 MLSPYGISKARR
+284 
-296 CLRTKLDSV
+296 
-305 FFAGPCTGG
+305 
-314 SPWNRINRWVS
+314 
-325 EATTQLIEA
+325 
-334 KKQIFWAMWEV
+334 
-345 FASVLS
+345 
-351 ELINMGSP
+351 
-359 ALLELP
+359 
-365 RGCDY
+365 
-370 WKDRRMTDLVEGTVS
+370 
-385 HEHKFD
+385 
-391 GCMYGLKSQFQET
+391 
-404 PKPIKKPWKIVTWG
+404 
-418 VSFPK
+418 
-423 LHRRCDRRHDHVECA
+423 
-438 GRETRITQVYTKWIA
+438 
-453 KIIMNGI
+453 
-460 NDHVI
+460 
-465 RNSPFVN
+465 
-472 VKVMKR
+472 
-478 WKSLAFDE
+478 
-486 QLKAEMSR
+486 
-494 DSENVRSH
+494 
-502 PIKSVATSVCATREL
+502 
-517 DAIDHSFE
+517 
-525 QSLLHWCLSRLIS
+525 
-538 TSVLSSWHLSFSCRP
+538 
-553 LSEFDSDWLLRVL
+553 
-566 RSVQL
+566 
-571 FSLIELLSRDL
+571 
-582 RSVRLT
+582 
-588 SVQSEMAEAND
+588 
-599 MNSLGQFSSNRIT
+599 
-612 IAQRVLKGSSEG
+612 
-624 TIAAKA
+624 
-630 PPPFR
+630 
-635 DTRGANH
+635 
-642 RLLSSEDIAN
+642 
-652 QWIRFGMPPAVVYS
+652 
-666 AYFANTRY
+666 
-674 TSEATAEALEVA
+674 
-686 YKLLQRSQ
+686 
-694 DTEKKCSGW
+694 
-703 EFISKG
+703 
-709 SRFVKVFTNR
+709 
-719 CPYEDAT
+719 
-726 MGLFMDQEIYDRL
+726 
-739 DELWIVLSKGH
+739 
-750 FPEPFD
+750 
-756 DRISAAESEAKIRN
+756 
-770 MKQRFRG
+770 
-777 TPSFNTDPSATS
+777 
-789 WLAVTRTAEY
+789 
-799 FKVMDELTKVN
+799 
-810 PKSPSDN
+810 
-817 DSYLTAVKHMVE
+817 
-829 IQMRHLG
+829 
-836 HALRYHNEQNPS
+836 
-848 NQIILQDVMKDV
+848 
-860 IAFETNQPRGRSAA
+860 
-874 QNHFLCLLALGTTVE
+874 
-889 RHKTSARGDRN
+889 
-900 LAKIAVLSEV
+900 
-910 QFSILKAFDIP
+910 
-921 QGILIGQ
+921 
-928 GYNVSIADEGARYT
+928 
-942 EKERRHACHSSLK
+942 
-955 DFTTTMTETQG
+955 
-966 GTGGDMH
+966 
-973 NFDNWD
+973 
-979 VPLTFNDGRLP
+979 
-990 NEVDFWN
+990 
-997 NEEPSWIHDDTST
+997 
-1010 GPSAQSAS
+1010 
-1018 SPPEGPQPQASQQP
+1018 
-1032 QGSTIQPKKMPRSST
+1032 
-1047 GGGASSSTHAA
+1047 
-1058 FRFGPGTTPQ
+1058 
-1068 DQAEPEKDE
+1068 
-1077 NWTPTEDW
+1077 
-1085 MKRKK
+1085 
-1090 PSTVEV
+1090 
-1096 RLHAAEDYAHQEQ
+1096 
-1109 RIAFLRSG
+1109 
-1117 RDFVLSTIEG
+1117 
-1127 PHTTHKYGTNLIW
+1127 
-1140 KQYLRRLTFHAAL
+1140 
-1153 SFNMLTEGQ
+1153 
-1162 LDSHMINESDYEWLK
+1162 
-1177 LYHHIITST
+1177 
-1186 EFVRCK
+1186 
-1192 GYPVTEVLAM
+1192 
-1202 LTLGIED
+1202 
-1209 TVEGEIRNKLKK
+1209 
-1221 LGSKIGQFIIGK
+1221 
-1233 PWMDRWDELGGQVRN
+1233 
-1248 NKSLILTDLTYQTR
+1248 
-1262 SSSRIV
+1262 
-1268 HDIEAGLNNMG
+1268 
-1279 LSSIKVYQLPYE
+1279 
-1291 SLEKP
+1291 
-1296 EEFLK
+1296 
-1301 LATDALTF
+1301 
-1309 LRTNTAT
+1309 
-1316 FTSVTIH
+1316 
-1323 IWISFASLFRGQNRT
+1323 
-1338 LVPNAD
+1338 
-1344 FIVKLAGIIT
+1344 
-1354 EISQEAPLPIFVN
+1354 
-1367 ILKDARFLGSQSS
+1367 
-1380 IVSIAEEFARILKEK
+1380 
-1395 GIMHSTNERFWKQI
+1395 
-1409 YACGHE
+1409 
-1415 PFYWKEGEGKEVV
+1415 
-1428 WAMLE
+1428 
-1433 KSLMRQKVFLHCAMD
+1433 
-1448 HDTVHDLNE
+1448 
-1457 ECVHVKNTGFDIET
+1457 
-1471 IKRCTEHPRII
+1471 
-1482 PSIRTGDTKDAQTG
+1482 
-1496 SANIIGGMSHM
+1496 
-1507 KDSVQRRAWSDI
+1507 
-1519 RRGVFTPEP
+1519 
-1528 LTDVDEHWVEVTE
+1528 DEHWVEVTE

-1549 CKGFHQ
+1549 CKSFHQ

-1610 VDWRNM
+1610 VDWRSM

-1679 TEECG
+1679 TQECG
-1684 SGAHKIR
+1684 GGTHKIR

-1714 KEEIESMFHPTA
+1714 KEEIESMFNPTA

-1789 SRKAYIPLV
+1789 SRKAYIPSV

-1820 ITRMPILPAANYDD
+1820 ITRMPVLPAANYDD
-1834 HPEMVEVSSS
+1834 HPEMVEISSS

-1905 RNIRNQFEKLIA
+1905 RNIRDQFEKLIA

-1932 DIDECPTPDDENMRD
+1932 DIDECSTPDDENMRD

-1962 PSSSER
+1962 PSPSER

-2040 SRHEID
+2040 NRHELD
-2046 ALVERAAE
+2046 TLVERAAE

-2068 WNPKDHDAYMDW
+2068 WNPKDHDAYVKW
-2080 LREERKQRGDN
+2080 LTEERKQYGDN

-2128 RFGEHEWMG
+2128 RFGENEWMG
-2137 KKWENPQW
+2137 NKWENPQW
-2145 MVELSKRFN
+2145 IVELSKRFN

-2166 SRNHR
+2166 NRNHR

-2183 EAILKYDNIWRD
+2183 EAI
-2195 KHTLAGTTRVNYP
+2195 
-2208 VLVERW
+2208 
-2214 NNFQRVIFTE
+2214 
-2224 YKQTKRIRAQVLGL
+2224 
-2238 KVTKGE
+2238 
-2244 LEYVMDNFDDGLT
+2244 
-2257 KRLERRTL
+2257 
-2265 RLEIGNADREIWL
+2265 
-2278 WPVAIRAPMA
+2278 
-2288 HSSVQGGVHIE
+2288 
-2299 DSKTSYQMN
+2299 
-2308 PGVGYTLGGGFH
+2308 
-2320 CTTFENIAQIFRE
+2320 
-2333 GLRPGGGGDRINT
+2333 
-2346 FFVPFAPWDVRSQ
+2346 
-2359 TVLRF
+2359 
-2364 KRIDQT
+2364 
-2370 DLVYIYVTYESIA
+2370 
-2383 KFSPRVSAD
+2383 FSPRVSAD

-2403 DSFDAMWCYDW
+2403 DSFDAVWYYDW
-2414 KEEKYYRLMITKGK
+2414 REKKYYRLMITKGK

-2448 KLIGNIIPDESS
+2448 KLIGNVVPDESS

-2577 EEDDDEQMQDDDDVT
+2577 EGDDDEQMQDDEDVT
-2592 MKSPEQEPHPKDEN
+2592 MKSPEQEPQPEEEN

-2616 DNERRD
+2616 DDERRD

-2629 DEFLNE
+2629 DEYLNE
-2635 EREQAEENDDEETE
+2635 EREQTDEDDDEETE

-2671 AWLKRVEFGSKVL
+2671 AWLKRIEFGSKVL

-2707 LHILR
+2707 LRILR

-2719 NFCGSCETAWQHF
+2719 NFCGNCETAWQHF

-2773 RPDHKDDIGEEGFVN
+2773 RPEHKDDIGEERFVN

-2801 YTPECGY
+2801 YTLECGY
-2808 TYEDLLNIFVDE
+2808 TYEDLLNVFVDE
-2820 DIEKLAKYDTSSDEM
+2820 EIEKLSKSDTSRDEM
-2835 RKAANAREALDR
+2835 RKATNAREALDR

-2900 ILQNGRKLP
+2900 ILQNGRQLP

-2948 ADTPVPADRERVT
+2948 ADTPVPANRERAT

-2985 SSTAPWRTVEAASP
+2985 SSTAPWRTAEAAPP

>member
-1 MRLVHGG
+1 
-8 SEGEGWHSHSEKGH
+8 
-22 SQSTSTPGLCHKHP
+22 
-36 ESDINDTIPHVKS
+36 
-49 TRKSQV
+49 
-55 LDKKNEDYWQW
+55 
-66 DGKETL
+66 
-72 IRIHKTPRR
+72 
-81 QNFVPQDCEDCP
+81 
-93 CDPRIICDERETE
+93 
-106 QKFKTNTRVIKDT
+106 
-119 WRFKGDNHESTNKLN
+119 
-134 EFWTGKSTFKVLAN
+134 
-148 AEVIDG
+148 
-154 DKNCKVSQGV
+154 
-164 ITLCTH
+164 
-170 CGELNTIPI
+170 
-179 TDVFV
+179 
-184 PYQYHIEVGKHEVD
+184 
-198 HPKVSVIL
+198 
-206 WREKKNRTLEFEFSK
+206 
-221 SPCDLMTSKFAK
+221 
-233 FSLAINLI
+233 
-241 EVPRAVPCFV
+241 
-251 LLCSEERNWFTFL
+251 
-264 QNKMKD
+264 
-270 EMKFHVVPITEDDD
+270 
-284 MLSPYGISKARR
+284 
-296 CLRTKLDSV
+296 
-305 FFAGPCTGG
+305 
-314 SPWNRINRWVS
+314 
-325 EATTQLIEA
+325 
-334 KKQIFWAMWEV
+334 
-345 FASVLS
+345 
-351 ELINMGSP
+351 
-359 ALLELP
+359 
-365 RGCDY
+365 
-370 WKDRRMTDLVEGTVS
+370 
-385 HEHKFD
+385 
-391 GCMYGLKSQFQET
+391 
-404 PKPIKKPWKIVTWG
+404 
-418 VSFPK
+418 
-423 LHRRCDRRHDHVECA
+423 
-438 GRETRITQVYTKWIA
+438 
-453 KIIMNGI
+453 
-460 NDHVI
+460 
-465 RNSPFVN
+465 
-472 VKVMKR
+472 
-478 WKSLAFDE
+478 
-486 QLKAEMSR
+486 
-494 DSENVRSH
+494 
-502 PIKSVATSVCATREL
+502 
-517 DAIDHSFE
+517 
-525 QSLLHWCLSRLIS
+525 
-538 TSVLSSWHLSFSCRP
+538 
-553 LSEFDSDWLLRVL
+553 
-566 RSVQL
+566 
-571 FSLIELLSRDL
+571 
-582 RSVRLT
+582 
-588 SVQSEMAEAND
+588 
-599 MNSLGQFSSNRIT
+599 
-612 IAQRVLKGSSEG
+612 
-624 TIAAKA
+624 
-630 PPPFR
+630 
-635 DTRGANH
+635 
-642 RLLSSEDIAN
+642 
-652 QWIRFGMPPAVVYS
+652 
-666 AYFANTRY
+666 
-674 TSEATAEALEVA
+674 
-686 YKLLQRSQ
+686 
-694 DTEKKCSGW
+694 
-703 EFISKG
+703 
-709 SRFVKVFTNR
+709 
-719 CPYEDAT
+719 
-726 MGLFMDQEIYDRL
+726 
-739 DELWIVLSKGH
+739 
-750 FPEPFD
+750 
-756 DRISAAESEAKIRN
+756 
-770 MKQRFRG
+770 
-777 TPSFNTDPSATS
+777 
-789 WLAVTRTAEY
+789 
-799 FKVMDELTKVN
+799 
-810 PKSPSDN
+810 
-817 DSYLTAVKHMVE
+817 
-829 IQMRHLG
+829 
-836 HALRYHNEQNPS
+836 
-848 NQIILQDVMKDV
+848 
-860 IAFETNQPRGRSAA
+860 
-874 QNHFLCLLALGTTVE
+874 
-889 RHKTSARGDRN
+889 
-900 LAKIAVLSEV
+900 
-910 QFSILKAFDIP
+910 
-921 QGILIGQ
+921 
-928 GYNVSIADEGARYT
+928 
-942 EKERRHACHSSLK
+942 
-955 DFTTTMTETQG
+955 
-966 GTGGDMH
+966 
-973 NFDNWD
+973 
-979 VPLTFNDGRLP
+979 
-990 NEVDFWN
+990 
-997 NEEPSWIHDDTST
+997 
-1010 GPSAQSAS
+1010 
-1018 SPPEGPQPQASQQP
+1018 
-1032 QGSTIQPKKMPRSST
+1032 
-1047 GGGASSSTHAA
+1047 
-1058 FRFGPGTTPQ
+1058 
-1068 DQAEPEKDE
+1068 
-1077 NWTPTEDW
+1077 
-1085 MKRKK
+1085 
-1090 PSTVEV
+1090 
-1096 RLHAAEDYAHQEQ
+1096 
-1109 RIAFLRSG
+1109 
-1117 RDFVLSTIEG
+1117 
-1127 PHTTHKYGTNLIW
+1127 
-1140 KQYLRRLTFHAAL
+1140 
-1153 SFNMLTEGQ
+1153 
-1162 LDSHMINESDYEWLK
+1162 
-1177 LYHHIITST
+1177 
-1186 EFVRCK
+1186 
-1192 GYPVTEVLAM
+1192 
-1202 LTLGIED
+1202 
-1209 TVEGEIRNKLKK
+1209 
-1221 LGSKIGQFIIGK
+1221 
-1233 PWMDRWDELGGQVRN
+1233 
-1248 NKSLILTDLTYQTR
+1248 
-1262 SSSRIV
+1262 
-1268 HDIEAGLNNMG
+1268 
-1279 LSSIKVYQLPYE
+1279 
-1291 SLEKP
+1291 
-1296 EEFLK
+1296 
-1301 LATDALTF
+1301 
-1309 LRTNTAT
+1309 
-1316 FTSVTIH
+1316 
-1323 IWISFASLFRGQNRT
+1323 
-1338 LVPNAD
+1338 
-1344 FIVKLAGIIT
+1344 
-1354 EISQEAPLPIFVN
+1354 
-1367 ILKDARFLGSQSS
+1367 
-1380 IVSIAEEFARILKEK
+1380 
-1395 GIMHSTNERFWKQI
+1395 
-1409 YACGHE
+1409 
-1415 PFYWKEGEGKEVV
+1415 
-1428 WAMLE
+1428 
-1433 KSLMRQKVFLHCAMD
+1433 
-1448 HDTVHDLNE
+1448 
-1457 ECVHVKNTGFDIET
+1457 
-1471 IKRCTEHPRII
+1471 
-1482 PSIRTGDTKDAQTG
+1482 
-1496 SANIIGGMSHM
+1496 
-1507 KDSVQRRAWSDI
+1507 
-1519 RRGVFTPEP
+1519 
-1528 LTDVDEHWVEVTE
+1528 
-1541 DSELMCDV
+1541 
-1549 CKGFHQ
+1549 
-1555 NDSRM
+1555 
-1560 STCTENRTRCL
+1560 
-1571 NCASNWTRSAIYGT
+1571 
-1585 EAIGMDEFSQ
+1585 
-1595 DARVAA
+1595 
-1601 RLLNIYNEC
+1601 
-1610 VDWRNM
+1610 M

-1679 TEECG
+1679 TEKCG

-1700 GNVAYHDYMKTVLT
+1700 GNVSYHDYMKTVLT
-1714 KEEIESMFHPTA
+1714 KEEIESMFNPTA

-1789 SRKAYIPLV
+1789 SRKAYIPSV

-1820 ITRMPILPAANYDD
+1820 ITRMPVLPAANYDD
-1834 HPEMVEVSSS
+1834 HPEMVEISSS

-1905 RNIRNQFEKLIA
+1905 RNIRDQFEKLIA

-1932 DIDECPTPDDENMRD
+1932 DIDECSTPDDENMRD

-2040 SRHEID
+2040 NRHELD
-2046 ALVERAAE
+2046 TLVERAAE

-2068 WNPKDHDAYMDW
+2068 WNPKDHDAYVKW
-2080 LREERKQRGDN
+2080 LTEERKQYGDN

-2119 LGYGWSDVK
+2119 LGYGWSNVK
-2128 RFGEHEWMG
+2128 RFGENEWMG
-2137 KKWENPQW
+2137 NKWENPQW
-2145 MVELSKRFN
+2145 IVELSKRFN

-2166 SRNHR
+2166 NRNHR

-2183 EAILKYDNIWRD
+2183 ESILKYDNIWRD

-2244 LEYVMDNFDDGLT
+2244 LEYIMDNFDDGLT

-2265 RLEIGNADREIWL
+2265 RLEIGTADREIWL

-2288 HSSVQGGVHIE
+2288 HSRVQGGVHIE

-2308 PGVGYTLGGGFH
+2308 PGVVYTLGGGFH

-2346 FFVPFAPWDVRSQ
+2346 FFVPFAPWDVRIQ

-2370 DLVYIYVTYESIA
+2370 DLVYIYITYESIA

-2403 DSFDAMWCYDW
+2403 DSFDAVWYYDW
-2414 KEEKYYRLMITKGK
+2414 REKKYYRLMITKGK

-2433 SVQGAKKIATIERFD
+2433 SVQGAKKIATIELFD
-2448 KLIGNIIPDESS
+2448 KLIGNIVPDESS

-2503 SKEDHRLCPACLC
+2503 NKQDHRLCPACLC

-2539 RIKVTVATVP
+2539 RIKVTVATIP

-2577 EEDDDEQMQDDDDVT
+2577 EGDDDEQMQDDEDVT
-2592 MKSPEQEPHPKDEN
+2592 MKSPEQEPQQEEEN

-2616 DNERRD
+2616 DDERRD

-2629 DEFLNE
+2629 DEYLNE
-2635 EREQAEENDDEETE
+2635 EREQTDEDDDEETE

-2671 AWLKRVEFGSKVL
+2671 AWLKRIEFGSKVL

-2719 NFCGSCETAWQHF
+2719 NFCGNCETAWQHF

-2773 RPDHKDDIGEEGFVN
+2773 RPEHKDDIGEEGFVN

-2801 YTPECGY
+2801 YTLECGY
-2808 TYEDLLNIFVDE
+2808 TYEDLLNVFVDE
-2820 DIEKLAKYDTSSDEM
+2820 EIEKLSKSDTSRDEM
-2835 RKAANAREALDR
+2835 RKATNAREALDR

-2900 ILQNGRKLP
+2900 ILQNGRQLP

-2948 ADTPVPADRERVT
+2948 ADTPVPANRERAT
-2961 PVAGKSKAAPKAAP
+2961 PVAGKSEAAPKAAP

-2985 SSTAPWRTVEAASP
+2985 SSTAPWRTAEAAPP

>member
-1 MRLVHGG
+1 M
-8 SEGEGWHSHSEKGH
+8 
-22 SQSTSTPGLCHKHP
+22 
-36 ESDINDTIPHVKS
+36 
-49 TRKSQV
+49 
-55 LDKKNEDYWQW
+55 
-66 DGKETL
+66 
-72 IRIHKTPRR
+72 
-81 QNFVPQDCEDCP
+81 
-93 CDPRIICDERETE
+93 
-106 QKFKTNTRVIKDT
+106 
-119 WRFKGDNHESTNKLN
+119 
-134 EFWTGKSTFKVLAN
+134 LAN

-170 CGELNTIPI
+170 YGELNTIPI

-453 KIIMNGI
+453 KFIMNGI

-666 AYFANTRY
+666 AYFTNTRY

-799 FKVMDELTKVN
+799 FKVMGELTKVN

-1058 FRFGPGTTPQ
+1058 FRFGPSTTPQ

-1323 IWISFASLFRGQNRT
+1323 FRISFASLFRGQNRT

-1395 GIMHSTNERFWKQI
+1395 GIMHSTNERFWKQM

-1471 IKRCTEHPRII
+1471 IKRCTEHPLII

-1691 WFYRLLWDG
+1691 WFYRLFWDG

-1844 DEEMDEVDE
+1844 DEEMDEVDD

-1905 RNIRNQFEKLIA
+1905 RNIRNQFDKLIA

-2104 NIGTLQLARINGEEY
+2104 NIGTLQLARINGEGY

-2195 KHTLAGTTRVNYP
+2195 KHTLAGTTRMNYP

-2346 FFVPFAPWDVRSQ
+2346 FFVPFAPW
-2359 TVLRF
+2359 
-2364 KRIDQT
+2364 
-2370 DLVYIYVTYESIA
+2370 A
-2383 KFSPRVSAD
+2383 KSNGVA
-2392 GHILVQETIPF
+2392 IQ
-2403 DSFDAMWCYDW
+2403 
-2414 KEEKYYRLMITKGK
+2414 K
-2428 DQIVL
+2428 D
-2433 SVQGAKKIATIERFD
+2433 
-2448 KLIGNIIPDESS
+2448 
-2460 PDLSEL
+2460 
-2466 RKLVDIK
+2466 
-2473 TSHISHSH
+2473 
-2481 RLFPG
+2481 
-2486 HPDWNDA
+2486 
-2493 ISLLA
+2493 
-2498 VTHRP
+2498 
-2503 SKEDHRLCPACLC
+2503 
-2516 ETPASLSICVVCKGF
+2516 
-2531 LVSHGWRK
+2531 
-2539 RIKVTVATVP
+2539 
-2549 TAEPRPQEEDVKDH
+2549 
-2563 VKKAWEEVKIDLTG
+2563 
-2577 EEDDDEQMQDDDDVT
+2577 
-2592 MKSPEQEPHPKDEN
+2592 
-2606 DDQASKKDDI
+2606 
-2616 DNERRD
+2616 
-2622 FREQDEV
+2622 
-2629 DEFLNE
+2629 
-2635 EREQAEENDDEETE
+2635 
-2649 GGEINIEEY
+2649 
-2658 EAGEAHDAVVEYP
+2658 
-2671 AWLKRVEFGSKVL
+2671 
-2684 PIEPCTIGDAQPE
+2684 
-2697 LIKILLLQIG
+2697 
-2707 LHILR
+2707 
-2712 IYRIFQR
+2712 
-2719 NFCGSCETAWQHF
+2719 
-2732 QQNKKFRMDL
+2732 
-2742 DSKVP
+2742 
-2747 YLGEDENGEL
+2747 
-2757 IEPTAQQ
+2757 
-2764 MRELYHEVG
+2764 
-2773 RPDHKDDIGEEGFVN
+2773 
-2788 AYYGAIVLKRLVV
+2788 
-2801 YTPECGY
+2801 
-2808 TYEDLLNIFVDE
+2808 
-2820 DIEKLAKYDTSSDEM
+2820 
-2835 RKAANAREALDR
+2835 
-2847 QDTLV
+2847 
-2852 RRIIA
+2852 
-2857 GAYKVNAVYFFRNVD
+2857 
-2872 FQDTITLNPVDIV
+2872 
-2885 CALRPPLRRISVLHL
+2885 
-2900 ILQNGRKLP
+2900 
-2909 RPLLQKLYD
+2909 
-2918 AIEDYNN
+2918 
-2925 IKQRDDQ
+2925 
-2932 RPRWGIHMSE
+2932 
-2942 AHLIAI
+2942 
-2948 ADTPVPADRERVT
+2948 
-2961 PVAGKSKAAPKAAP
+2961 
-2975 KLGSV
+2975 
-2980 AKAKA
+2980 
-2985 SSTAPWRTVEAASP
+2985 
-2999 PKQAPVPPPQ
+2999 
-3009 KGGKD
+3009 
-3014 QGKGGRSYSH
+3014 
-3024 RGGDWNHQGY
+3024 
-3034 YGWGYRR
+3034 

>member
-1 MRLVHGG
+1 
-8 SEGEGWHSHSEKGH
+8 
-22 SQSTSTPGLCHKHP
+22 
-36 ESDINDTIPHVKS
+36 
-49 TRKSQV
+49 
-55 LDKKNEDYWQW
+55 
-66 DGKETL
+66 
-72 IRIHKTPRR
+72 
-81 QNFVPQDCEDCP
+81 
-93 CDPRIICDERETE
+93 
-106 QKFKTNTRVIKDT
+106 
-119 WRFKGDNHESTNKLN
+119 
-134 EFWTGKSTFKVLAN
+134 
-148 AEVIDG
+148 
-154 DKNCKVSQGV
+154 
-164 ITLCTH
+164 
-170 CGELNTIPI
+170 
-179 TDVFV
+179 
-184 PYQYHIEVGKHEVD
+184 
-198 HPKVSVIL
+198 
-206 WREKKNRTLEFEFSK
+206 
-221 SPCDLMTSKFAK
+221 
-233 FSLAINLI
+233 
-241 EVPRAVPCFV
+241 
-251 LLCSEERNWFTFL
+251 
-264 QNKMKD
+264 MK
-270 EMKFHVVPITEDDD
+270 
-284 MLSPYGISKARR
+284 
-296 CLRTKLDSV
+296 
-305 FFAGPCTGG
+305 
-314 SPWNRINRWVS
+314 
-325 EATTQLIEA
+325 
-334 KKQIFWAMWEV
+334 V
-345 FASVLS
+345 FA
-351 ELINMGSP
+351 N
-359 ALLELP
+359 
-365 RGCDY
+365 
-370 WKDRRMTDLVEGTVS
+370 
-385 HEHKFD
+385 
-391 GCMYGLKSQFQET
+391 
-404 PKPIKKPWKIVTWG
+404 
-418 VSFPK
+418 
-423 LHRRCDRRHDHVECA
+423 
-438 GRETRITQVYTKWIA
+438 
-453 KIIMNGI
+453 
-460 NDHVI
+460 
-465 RNSPFVN
+465 
-472 VKVMKR
+472 
-478 WKSLAFDE
+478 
-486 QLKAEMSR
+486 
-494 DSENVRSH
+494 
-502 PIKSVATSVCATREL
+502 
-517 DAIDHSFE
+517 
-525 QSLLHWCLSRLIS
+525 
-538 TSVLSSWHLSFSCRP
+538 
-553 LSEFDSDWLLRVL
+553 
-566 RSVQL
+566 
-571 FSLIELLSRDL
+571 
-582 RSVRLT
+582 
-588 SVQSEMAEAND
+588 
-599 MNSLGQFSSNRIT
+599 
-612 IAQRVLKGSSEG
+612 
-624 TIAAKA
+624 
-630 PPPFR
+630 
-635 DTRGANH
+635 
-642 RLLSSEDIAN
+642 
-652 QWIRFGMPPAVVYS
+652 
-666 AYFANTRY
+666 
-674 TSEATAEALEVA
+674 
-686 YKLLQRSQ
+686 
-694 DTEKKCSGW
+694 KC
-703 EFISKG
+703 
-709 SRFVKVFTNR
+709 
-719 CPYEDAT
+719 PHEDAM
-726 MGLFMDQEIYDRL
+726 MGRFMDKEIYDRL

-817 DSYLTAVKHMVE
+817 DSYLKAVKHMVE
-829 IQMRHLG
+829 VQMRHLG

-889 RHKTSARGDRN
+889 RHKTSARGDGN
-900 LAKIAVLSEV
+900 LAKIAILSEI
-910 QFSILKAFDIP
+910 QFSIVKAFDIP
-921 QGILIGQ
+921 LGILIGQ

-942 EKERRHACHSSLK
+942 EKERRHACHSSLQ
-955 DFTTTMTETQG
+955 DFTTAMTETQG
-966 GTGGDMH
+966 GTSGDMH

-1068 DQAEPEKDE
+1068 DQAEPERGE
-1077 NWTPTEDW
+1077 NWIPTEDW
-1085 MKRKK
+1085 MKRRK

-1096 RLHAAEDYAHQEQ
+1096 RLHAAEDYAHEEQ

-1248 NKSLILTDLTYQTR
+1248 NKALILTDLTYQTR
-1262 SSSRIV
+1262 SSSRV
-1268 HDIEAGLNNMG
+1268 VNDIEAGLNNMG

-1301 LATDALTF
+1301 LATNALTF

-1316 FTSVTIH
+1316 FTSVTVH
-1323 IWISFASLFRGQNRT
+1323 IWISFASLFRGQNRV

-1415 PFYWKEGEGKEVV
+1415 PFYWKEGEGKEVI

-1482 PSIRTGDTKDAQTG
+1482 PSIRTGDTRDAQAG

-1549 CKGFHQ
+1549 RKGFHQ

-1610 VDWRNM
+1610 VDWRSM

-1714 KEEIESMFHPTA
+1714 KEEIESMFNPTA

-1762 LAGLEESF
+1762 PAGLEESF

-1789 SRKAYIPLV
+1789 SRKAYIPSV

-1820 ITRMPILPAANYDD
+1820 ITRMPVLPAANYDD
-1834 HPEMVEVSSS
+1834 HPEMVEISSS

-1905 RNIRNQFEKLIA
+1905 RNIRDQFEKLIA

-1932 DIDECPTPDDENMRD
+1932 DIDECSTPDDENMRD

-2040 SRHEID
+2040 NRHELD

-2068 WNPKDHDAYMDW
+2068 WNPKDHDAYVKW
-2080 LREERKQRGDN
+2080 LTEERKQYGDN

-2128 RFGEHEWMG
+2128 RFGENEWMG

-2166 SRNHR
+2166 NRNHR

-2183 EAILKYDNIWRD
+2183 ESILKYDNIWRD

-2244 LEYVMDNFDDGLT
+2244 LEYIMDNFDDGLT

-2265 RLEIGNADREIWL
+2265 RLEIGTVDREIWL

-2288 HSSVQGGVHIE
+2288 HSRVQGGVHIE

-2370 DLVYIYVTYESIA
+2370 DLVYIYITYESIA
-2383 KFSPRVSAD
+2383 KFSPRISAD

-2403 DSFDAMWCYDW
+2403 DSFDAVWYYDW

-2448 KLIGNIIPDESS
+2448 KLIGNIVPDESS

-2503 SKEDHRLCPACLC
+2503 NKEDHRLCPACLC

-2563 VKKAWEEVKIDLTG
+2563 VKKAWEEVKIDLTDEG
-2577 EEDDDEQMQDDDDVT
+2577 DDDEQMQDDEDIT
-2592 MKSPEQEPHPKDEN
+2592 MKSPEQEPQPEEEN
-2606 DDQASKKDDI
+2606 DGQASKKDDI
-2616 DNERRD
+2616 NDERRD
-2622 FREQDEV
+2622 FRKQDEV

-2671 AWLKRVEFGSKVL
+2671 AWLKRIEFGSKVL

-2719 NFCGSCETAWQHF
+2719 NFCGNCETAWQHF

-2764 MRELYHEVG
+2764 MRELYYEVG
-2773 RPDHKDDIGEEGFVN
+2773 RPEHKDDIGEEGFVN

-2801 YTPECGY
+2801 YTLECGY
-2808 TYEDLLNIFVDE
+2808 TYEDLLNVFVDE
-2820 DIEKLAKYDTSSDEM
+2820 EIEKLSKSDTSRDEM
-2835 RKAANAREALDR
+2835 RKATNAREALDR

-2900 ILQNGRKLP
+2900 ILQNGRQLP

-2948 ADTPVPADRERVT
+2948 ADTPVPANRERAT
-2961 PVAGKSKAAPKAAP
+2961 PAAGKSKAAPKAAP

-2985 SSTAPWRTVEAASP
+2985 SSTAPWRTAEAAPP

-3014 QGKGGRSYSH
+3014 QGRGGRSYSH

>member
-1 MRLVHGG
+1 
-8 SEGEGWHSHSEKGH
+8 
-22 SQSTSTPGLCHKHP
+22 
-36 ESDINDTIPHVKS
+36 
-49 TRKSQV
+49 
-55 LDKKNEDYWQW
+55 
-66 DGKETL
+66 
-72 IRIHKTPRR
+72 
-81 QNFVPQDCEDCP
+81 
-93 CDPRIICDERETE
+93 
-106 QKFKTNTRVIKDT
+106 
-119 WRFKGDNHESTNKLN
+119 
-134 EFWTGKSTFKVLAN
+134 
-148 AEVIDG
+148 
-154 DKNCKVSQGV
+154 
-164 ITLCTH
+164 
-170 CGELNTIPI
+170 
-179 TDVFV
+179 
-184 PYQYHIEVGKHEVD
+184 
-198 HPKVSVIL
+198 
-206 WREKKNRTLEFEFSK
+206 
-221 SPCDLMTSKFAK
+221 
-233 FSLAINLI
+233 
-241 EVPRAVPCFV
+241 
-251 LLCSEERNWFTFL
+251 
-264 QNKMKD
+264 MKD

-553 LSEFDSDWLLRVL
+553 LSEFDSGWLLRVL

-588 SVQSEMAEAND
+588 SVQSEMAETND

-635 DTRGANH
+635 DTRGASH

-674 TSEATAEALEVA
+674 TNEATAEALEVA

-709 SRFVKVFTNR
+709 SRFVKVFASR

-726 MGLFMDQEIYDRL
+726 MGLFMDKEIYDRL

-829 IQMRHLG
+829 IQMRPLG

-900 LAKIAVLSEV
+900 LAKIAILSEV

-979 VPLTFNDGRLP
+979 VPLTLTFNDGRLP

-1058 FRFGPGTTPQ
+1058 FRSGPGTTPQ

-1301 LATDALTF
+1301 LATEALTF

-1323 IWISFASLFRGQNRT
+1323 IWISFASLFRGQNRM

-1354 EISQEAPLPIFVN
+1354 EISHRDQPRSTPSNFCQHSERRPVPWVPI
-1367 ILKDARFLGSQSS
+1367 IDC
-1380 IVSIAEEFARILKEK
+1380 I
-1395 GIMHSTNERFWKQI
+1395 H
-1409 YACGHE
+1409 
-1415 PFYWKEGEGKEVV
+1415 
-1428 WAMLE
+1428 
-1433 KSLMRQKVFLHCAMD
+1433 
-1448 HDTVHDLNE
+1448 
-1457 ECVHVKNTGFDIET
+1457 
-1471 IKRCTEHPRII
+1471 
-1482 PSIRTGDTKDAQTG
+1482 
-1496 SANIIGGMSHM
+1496 
-1507 KDSVQRRAWSDI
+1507 
-1519 RRGVFTPEP
+1519 RRGVR
-1528 LTDVDEHWVEVTE
+1528 
-1541 DSELMCDV
+1541 
-1549 CKGFHQ
+1549 K
-1555 NDSRM
+1555 
-1560 STCTENRTRCL
+1560 
-1571 NCASNWTRSAIYGT
+1571 
-1585 EAIGMDEFSQ
+1585 
-1595 DARVAA
+1595 
-1601 RLLNIYNEC
+1601 
-1610 VDWRNM
+1610 
-1616 EAEKDLRGFLITATL
+1616 
-1631 AMLSGY
+1631 
-1637 KTTSDVLKQV
+1637 
-1647 SHRGAIRMP
+1647 
-1656 AYMVKGKCRRDLLP
+1656 
-1670 QFTVQRETR
+1670 
-1679 TEECG
+1679 
-1684 SGAHKIR
+1684 
-1691 WFYRLLWDG
+1691 
-1700 GNVAYHDYMKTVLT
+1700 
-1714 KEEIESMFHPTA
+1714 
-1726 TAEYIGDIFEFWL
+1726 
-1739 GMLDLGIQF
+1739 
-1748 PTMFGGWGANLDSC
+1748 NL
-1762 LAGLEESF
+1762 
-1770 WLYSSSCRPTDT
+1770 
-1782 INTKRNR
+1782 
-1789 SRKAYIPLV
+1789 
-1798 ENEMVTAVLREAGIF
+1798 
-1813 NLLLQKK
+1813 
-1820 ITRMPILPAANYDD
+1820 
-1834 HPEMVEVSSS
+1834 
-1844 DEEMDEVDE
+1844 
-1853 PEEET
+1853 
-1858 TSPTARGPRAE
+1858 
-1869 QTSGETDAGGDDIEV
+1869 
-1884 EEDEED
+1884 
-1890 VGGQPSEAK
+1890 
-1899 KRRTEV
+1899 
-1905 RNIRNQFEKLIA
+1905 
-1917 DASNV
+1917 
-1922 QYCFICGGMH
+1922 
-1932 DIDECPTPDDENMRD
+1932 
-1947 TLWRMRLIMDQKSKS
+1947 
-1962 PSSSER
+1962 
-1968 SKAAT
+1968 
-1973 RGRKDK
+1973 
-1979 LPKNIMPQGK
+1979 
-1989 RWRRTRFTEKEE
+1989 
-2001 VTKCFYSQ
+2001 
-2009 PAFMYDIGDREEGG
+2009 
-2023 QFLVNGIEVN
+2023 
-2033 PSDQGVR
+2033 
-2040 SRHEID
+2040 
-2046 ALVERAAE
+2046 
-2054 ESPPVLPTIEELNA
+2054 
-2068 WNPKDHDAYMDW
+2068 
-2080 LREERKQRGDN
+2080 ERK
-2091 WNFKYIQPFTHGH
+2091 GH
-2104 NIGTLQLARINGEEY
+2104 
-2119 LGYGWSDVK
+2119 
-2128 RFGEHEWMG
+2128 H
-2137 KKWENPQW
+2137 
-2145 MVELSKRFN
+2145 
-2154 AALRHS
+2154 AL
-2160 VGCVKD
+2160 
-2166 SRNHR
+2166 
-2171 GLPCDEAGWVNV
+2171 
-2183 EAILKYDNIWRD
+2183 
-2195 KHTLAGTTRVNYP
+2195 
-2208 VLVERW
+2208 
-2214 NNFQRVIFTE
+2214 
-2224 YKQTKRIRAQVLGL
+2224 
-2238 KVTKGE
+2238 
-2244 LEYVMDNFDDGLT
+2244 
-2257 KRLERRTL
+2257 
-2265 RLEIGNADREIWL
+2265 
-2278 WPVAIRAPMA
+2278 
-2288 HSSVQGGVHIE
+2288 
-2299 DSKTSYQMN
+2299 
-2308 PGVGYTLGGGFH
+2308 
-2320 CTTFENIAQIFRE
+2320 
-2333 GLRPGGGGDRINT
+2333 
-2346 FFVPFAPWDVRSQ
+2346 
-2359 TVLRF
+2359 
-2364 KRIDQT
+2364 
-2370 DLVYIYVTYESIA
+2370 
-2383 KFSPRVSAD
+2383 
-2392 GHILVQETIPF
+2392 
-2403 DSFDAMWCYDW
+2403 
-2414 KEEKYYRLMITKGK
+2414 
-2428 DQIVL
+2428 
-2433 SVQGAKKIATIERFD
+2433 
-2448 KLIGNIIPDESS
+2448 
-2460 PDLSEL
+2460 
-2466 RKLVDIK
+2466 
-2473 TSHISHSH
+2473 
-2481 RLFPG
+2481 
-2486 HPDWNDA
+2486 
-2493 ISLLA
+2493 
-2498 VTHRP
+2498 
-2503 SKEDHRLCPACLC
+2503 
-2516 ETPASLSICVVCKGF
+2516 
-2531 LVSHGWRK
+2531 
-2539 RIKVTVATVP
+2539 
-2549 TAEPRPQEEDVKDH
+2549 
-2563 VKKAWEEVKIDLTG
+2563 
-2577 EEDDDEQMQDDDDVT
+2577 
-2592 MKSPEQEPHPKDEN
+2592 
-2606 DDQASKKDDI
+2606 
-2616 DNERRD
+2616 
-2622 FREQDEV
+2622 
-2629 DEFLNE
+2629 
-2635 EREQAEENDDEETE
+2635 
-2649 GGEINIEEY
+2649 
-2658 EAGEAHDAVVEYP
+2658 
-2671 AWLKRVEFGSKVL
+2671 
-2684 PIEPCTIGDAQPE
+2684 
-2697 LIKILLLQIG
+2697 
-2707 LHILR
+2707 
-2712 IYRIFQR
+2712 
-2719 NFCGSCETAWQHF
+2719 
-2732 QQNKKFRMDL
+2732 
-2742 DSKVP
+2742 
-2747 YLGEDENGEL
+2747 
-2757 IEPTAQQ
+2757 
-2764 MRELYHEVG
+2764 
-2773 RPDHKDDIGEEGFVN
+2773 
-2788 AYYGAIVLKRLVV
+2788 
-2801 YTPECGY
+2801 
-2808 TYEDLLNIFVDE
+2808 
-2820 DIEKLAKYDTSSDEM
+2820 
-2835 RKAANAREALDR
+2835 
-2847 QDTLV
+2847 
-2852 RRIIA
+2852 
-2857 GAYKVNAVYFFRNVD
+2857 
-2872 FQDTITLNPVDIV
+2872 
-2885 CALRPPLRRISVLHL
+2885 
-2900 ILQNGRKLP
+2900 
-2909 RPLLQKLYD
+2909 
-2918 AIEDYNN
+2918 
-2925 IKQRDDQ
+2925 
-2932 RPRWGIHMSE
+2932 
-2942 AHLIAI
+2942 
-2948 ADTPVPADRERVT
+2948 
-2961 PVAGKSKAAPKAAP
+2961 
-2975 KLGSV
+2975 
-2980 AKAKA
+2980 
-2985 SSTAPWRTVEAASP
+2985 
-2999 PKQAPVPPPQ
+2999 
-3009 KGGKD
+3009 
-3014 QGKGGRSYSH
+3014 
-3024 RGGDWNHQGY
+3024 HQ
-3034 YGWGYRR
+3034 

>member
-1 MRLVHGG
+1 M
-8 SEGEGWHSHSEKGH
+8 
-22 SQSTSTPGLCHKHP
+22 
-36 ESDINDTIPHVKS
+36 
-49 TRKSQV
+49 
-55 LDKKNEDYWQW
+55 
-66 DGKETL
+66 
-72 IRIHKTPRR
+72 
-81 QNFVPQDCEDCP
+81 
-93 CDPRIICDERETE
+93 
-106 QKFKTNTRVIKDT
+106 
-119 WRFKGDNHESTNKLN
+119 
-134 EFWTGKSTFKVLAN
+134 LAN

-164 ITLCTH
+164 ITLCTY
-170 CGELNTIPI
+170 CDELNTIPI

-370 WKDRRMTDLVEGTVS
+370 WKNRRMTDLVEGTVS

-460 NDHVI
+460 NDHVT

-553 LSEFDSDWLLRVL
+553 LSEFASDWLLRVL

-588 SVQSEMAEAND
+588 SVQSEMAETND

-630 PPPFR
+630 PPPFQ

-642 RLLSSEDIAN
+642 RPLSSEDIAN

-674 TSEATAEALEVA
+674 TNEATAEALEVA

-799 FKVMDELTKVN
+799 FKVMNELTKVN

-900 LAKIAVLSEV
+900 LAKIAILSEV
-910 QFSILKAFDIP
+910 QFSIFKAFDIP

-1109 RIAFLRSG
+1109 RIMFLRSG

-1344 FIVKLAGIIT
+1344 FIVKLVGIIT

-1395 GIMHSTNERFWKQI
+1395 GIMHSTNERFWKDI
-1409 YACGHE
+1409 
-1415 PFYWKEGEGKEVV
+1415 
-1428 WAMLE
+1428 
-1433 KSLMRQKVFLHCAMD
+1433 
-1448 HDTVHDLNE
+1448 
-1457 ECVHVKNTGFDIET
+1457 CV
-1471 IKRCTEHPRII
+1471 
-1482 PSIRTGDTKDAQTG
+1482 
-1496 SANIIGGMSHM
+1496 
-1507 KDSVQRRAWSDI
+1507 
-1519 RRGVFTPEP
+1519 
-1528 LTDVDEHWVEVTE
+1528 
-1541 DSELMCDV
+1541 
-1549 CKGFHQ
+1549 
-1555 NDSRM
+1555 
-1560 STCTENRTRCL
+1560 
-1571 NCASNWTRSAIYGT
+1571 WTRA
-1585 EAIGMDEFSQ
+1585 
-1595 DARVAA
+1595 
-1601 RLLNIYNEC
+1601 
-1610 VDWRNM
+1610 
-1616 EAEKDLRGFLITATL
+1616 FL
-1631 AMLSGY
+1631 
-1637 KTTSDVLKQV
+1637 
-1647 SHRGAIRMP
+1647 
-1656 AYMVKGKCRRDLLP
+1656 
-1670 QFTVQRETR
+1670 
-1679 TEECG
+1679 
-1684 SGAHKIR
+1684 
-1691 WFYRLLWDG
+1691 
-1700 GNVAYHDYMKTVLT
+1700 
-1714 KEEIESMFHPTA
+1714 
-1726 TAEYIGDIFEFWL
+1726 
-1739 GMLDLGIQF
+1739 
-1748 PTMFGGWGANLDSC
+1748 
-1762 LAGLEESF
+1762 
-1770 WLYSSSCRPTDT
+1770 
-1782 INTKRNR
+1782 
-1789 SRKAYIPLV
+1789 
-1798 ENEMVTAVLREAGIF
+1798 
-1813 NLLLQKK
+1813 
-1820 ITRMPILPAANYDD
+1820 
-1834 HPEMVEVSSS
+1834 
-1844 DEEMDEVDE
+1844 
-1853 PEEET
+1853 
-1858 TSPTARGPRAE
+1858 
-1869 QTSGETDAGGDDIEV
+1869 
-1884 EEDEED
+1884 
-1890 VGGQPSEAK
+1890 
-1899 KRRTEV
+1899 
-1905 RNIRNQFEKLIA
+1905 
-1917 DASNV
+1917 
-1922 QYCFICGGMH
+1922 
-1932 DIDECPTPDDENMRD
+1932 
-1947 TLWRMRLIMDQKSKS
+1947 
-1962 PSSSER
+1962 
-1968 SKAAT
+1968 
-1973 RGRKDK
+1973 
-1979 LPKNIMPQGK
+1979 
-1989 RWRRTRFTEKEE
+1989 
-2001 VTKCFYSQ
+2001 
-2009 PAFMYDIGDREEGG
+2009 
-2023 QFLVNGIEVN
+2023 
-2033 PSDQGVR
+2033 
-2040 SRHEID
+2040 
-2046 ALVERAAE
+2046 
-2054 ESPPVLPTIEELNA
+2054 
-2068 WNPKDHDAYMDW
+2068 
-2080 LREERKQRGDN
+2080 
-2091 WNFKYIQPFTHGH
+2091 
-2104 NIGTLQLARINGEEY
+2104 
-2119 LGYGWSDVK
+2119 
-2128 RFGEHEWMG
+2128 
-2137 KKWENPQW
+2137 
-2145 MVELSKRFN
+2145 
-2154 AALRHS
+2154 
-2160 VGCVKD
+2160 
-2166 SRNHR
+2166 
-2171 GLPCDEAGWVNV
+2171 
-2183 EAILKYDNIWRD
+2183 
-2195 KHTLAGTTRVNYP
+2195 
-2208 VLVERW
+2208 
-2214 NNFQRVIFTE
+2214 
-2224 YKQTKRIRAQVLGL
+2224 
-2238 KVTKGE
+2238 
-2244 LEYVMDNFDDGLT
+2244 
-2257 KRLERRTL
+2257 LERR
-2265 RLEIGNADREIWL
+2265 
-2278 WPVAIRAPMA
+2278 
-2288 HSSVQGGVHIE
+2288 
-2299 DSKTSYQMN
+2299 
-2308 PGVGYTLGGGFH
+2308 
-2320 CTTFENIAQIFRE
+2320 
-2333 GLRPGGGGDRINT
+2333 
-2346 FFVPFAPWDVRSQ
+2346 
-2359 TVLRF
+2359 
-2364 KRIDQT
+2364 
-2370 DLVYIYVTYESIA
+2370 
-2383 KFSPRVSAD
+2383 
-2392 GHILVQETIPF
+2392 
-2403 DSFDAMWCYDW
+2403 
-2414 KEEKYYRLMITKGK
+2414 
-2428 DQIVL
+2428 
-2433 SVQGAKKIATIERFD
+2433 
-2448 KLIGNIIPDESS
+2448 
-2460 PDLSEL
+2460 
-2466 RKLVDIK
+2466 
-2473 TSHISHSH
+2473 
-2481 RLFPG
+2481 
-2486 HPDWNDA
+2486 
-2493 ISLLA
+2493 
-2498 VTHRP
+2498 
-2503 SKEDHRLCPACLC
+2503 
-2516 ETPASLSICVVCKGF
+2516 
-2531 LVSHGWRK
+2531 
-2539 RIKVTVATVP
+2539 
-2549 TAEPRPQEEDVKDH
+2549 
-2563 VKKAWEEVKIDLTG
+2563 
-2577 EEDDDEQMQDDDDVT
+2577 
-2592 MKSPEQEPHPKDEN
+2592 
-2606 DDQASKKDDI
+2606 
-2616 DNERRD
+2616 
-2622 FREQDEV
+2622 
-2629 DEFLNE
+2629 
-2635 EREQAEENDDEETE
+2635 
-2649 GGEINIEEY
+2649 
-2658 EAGEAHDAVVEYP
+2658 
-2671 AWLKRVEFGSKVL
+2671 
-2684 PIEPCTIGDAQPE
+2684 
-2697 LIKILLLQIG
+2697 
-2707 LHILR
+2707 
-2712 IYRIFQR
+2712 
-2719 NFCGSCETAWQHF
+2719 
-2732 QQNKKFRMDL
+2732 
-2742 DSKVP
+2742 
-2747 YLGEDENGEL
+2747 
-2757 IEPTAQQ
+2757 
-2764 MRELYHEVG
+2764 
-2773 RPDHKDDIGEEGFVN
+2773 
-2788 AYYGAIVLKRLVV
+2788 
-2801 YTPECGY
+2801 
-2808 TYEDLLNIFVDE
+2808 
-2820 DIEKLAKYDTSSDEM
+2820 
-2835 RKAANAREALDR
+2835 
-2847 QDTLV
+2847 
-2852 RRIIA
+2852 
-2857 GAYKVNAVYFFRNVD
+2857 
-2872 FQDTITLNPVDIV
+2872 
-2885 CALRPPLRRISVLHL
+2885 
-2900 ILQNGRKLP
+2900 
-2909 RPLLQKLYD
+2909 
-2918 AIEDYNN
+2918 
-2925 IKQRDDQ
+2925 
-2932 RPRWGIHMSE
+2932 
-2942 AHLIAI
+2942 
-2948 ADTPVPADRERVT
+2948 
-2961 PVAGKSKAAPKAAP
+2961 
-2975 KLGSV
+2975 
-2980 AKAKA
+2980 
-2985 SSTAPWRTVEAASP
+2985 
-2999 PKQAPVPPPQ
+2999 
-3009 KGGKD
+3009 
-3014 QGKGGRSYSH
+3014 
-3024 RGGDWNHQGY
+3024 
-3034 YGWGYRR
+3034 

>member
-1 MRLVHGG
+1 
-8 SEGEGWHSHSEKGH
+8 
-22 SQSTSTPGLCHKHP
+22 
-36 ESDINDTIPHVKS
+36 
-49 TRKSQV
+49 
-55 LDKKNEDYWQW
+55 
-66 DGKETL
+66 
-72 IRIHKTPRR
+72 
-81 QNFVPQDCEDCP
+81 
-93 CDPRIICDERETE
+93 
-106 QKFKTNTRVIKDT
+106 
-119 WRFKGDNHESTNKLN
+119 
-134 EFWTGKSTFKVLAN
+134 
-148 AEVIDG
+148 
-154 DKNCKVSQGV
+154 
-164 ITLCTH
+164 
-170 CGELNTIPI
+170 
-179 TDVFV
+179 
-184 PYQYHIEVGKHEVD
+184 
-198 HPKVSVIL
+198 
-206 WREKKNRTLEFEFSK
+206 
-221 SPCDLMTSKFAK
+221 
-233 FSLAINLI
+233 
-241 EVPRAVPCFV
+241 
-251 LLCSEERNWFTFL
+251 
-264 QNKMKD
+264 
-270 EMKFHVVPITEDDD
+270 
-284 MLSPYGISKARR
+284 
-296 CLRTKLDSV
+296 
-305 FFAGPCTGG
+305 
-314 SPWNRINRWVS
+314 
-325 EATTQLIEA
+325 
-334 KKQIFWAMWEV
+334 
-345 FASVLS
+345 
-351 ELINMGSP
+351 
-359 ALLELP
+359 
-365 RGCDY
+365 
-370 WKDRRMTDLVEGTVS
+370 
-385 HEHKFD
+385 
-391 GCMYGLKSQFQET
+391 
-404 PKPIKKPWKIVTWG
+404 
-418 VSFPK
+418 
-423 LHRRCDRRHDHVECA
+423 
-438 GRETRITQVYTKWIA
+438 
-453 KIIMNGI
+453 
-460 NDHVI
+460 
-465 RNSPFVN
+465 
-472 VKVMKR
+472 
-478 WKSLAFDE
+478 
-486 QLKAEMSR
+486 
-494 DSENVRSH
+494 
-502 PIKSVATSVCATREL
+502 
-517 DAIDHSFE
+517 
-525 QSLLHWCLSRLIS
+525 
-538 TSVLSSWHLSFSCRP
+538 
-553 LSEFDSDWLLRVL
+553 
-566 RSVQL
+566 
-571 FSLIELLSRDL
+571 
-582 RSVRLT
+582 
-588 SVQSEMAEAND
+588 
-599 MNSLGQFSSNRIT
+599 
-612 IAQRVLKGSSEG
+612 
-624 TIAAKA
+624 
-630 PPPFR
+630 
-635 DTRGANH
+635 
-642 RLLSSEDIAN
+642 
-652 QWIRFGMPPAVVYS
+652 
-666 AYFANTRY
+666 
-674 TSEATAEALEVA
+674 
-686 YKLLQRSQ
+686 
-694 DTEKKCSGW
+694 
-703 EFISKG
+703 
-709 SRFVKVFTNR
+709 
-719 CPYEDAT
+719 
-726 MGLFMDQEIYDRL
+726 
-739 DELWIVLSKGH
+739 
-750 FPEPFD
+750 
-756 DRISAAESEAKIRN
+756 
-770 MKQRFRG
+770 
-777 TPSFNTDPSATS
+777 
-789 WLAVTRTAEY
+789 
-799 FKVMDELTKVN
+799 
-810 PKSPSDN
+810 
-817 DSYLTAVKHMVE
+817 
-829 IQMRHLG
+829 
-836 HALRYHNEQNPS
+836 
-848 NQIILQDVMKDV
+848 
-860 IAFETNQPRGRSAA
+860 
-874 QNHFLCLLALGTTVE
+874 
-889 RHKTSARGDRN
+889 
-900 LAKIAVLSEV
+900 
-910 QFSILKAFDIP
+910 
-921 QGILIGQ
+921 
-928 GYNVSIADEGARYT
+928 
-942 EKERRHACHSSLK
+942 
-955 DFTTTMTETQG
+955 
-966 GTGGDMH
+966 
-973 NFDNWD
+973 
-979 VPLTFNDGRLP
+979 
-990 NEVDFWN
+990 
-997 NEEPSWIHDDTST
+997 
-1010 GPSAQSAS
+1010 
-1018 SPPEGPQPQASQQP
+1018 
-1032 QGSTIQPKKMPRSST
+1032 
-1047 GGGASSSTHAA
+1047 
-1058 FRFGPGTTPQ
+1058 
-1068 DQAEPEKDE
+1068 
-1077 NWTPTEDW
+1077 
-1085 MKRKK
+1085 
-1090 PSTVEV
+1090 
-1096 RLHAAEDYAHQEQ
+1096 
-1109 RIAFLRSG
+1109 
-1117 RDFVLSTIEG
+1117 
-1127 PHTTHKYGTNLIW
+1127 
-1140 KQYLRRLTFHAAL
+1140 
-1153 SFNMLTEGQ
+1153 
-1162 LDSHMINESDYEWLK
+1162 
-1177 LYHHIITST
+1177 
-1186 EFVRCK
+1186 
-1192 GYPVTEVLAM
+1192 M

-1301 LATDALTF
+1301 LATEALTF

-1323 IWISFASLFRGQNRT
+1323 IWISFASLFRGQNRM

-1496 SANIIGGMSHM
+1496 SADIIGGMSHM

-1560 STCTENRTRCL
+1560 GTCTENRTRCL

-1679 TEECG
+1679 TQDCG
-1684 SGAHKIR
+1684 SGTHKIR

-1714 KEEIESMFHPTA
+1714 KEEIESMFPPTA

-1813 NLLLQKK
+1813 DLLLQKK
-1820 ITRMPILPAANYDD
+1820 ITRMPVLPAANYDD

-2040 SRHEID
+2040 NRHELD

-2080 LREERKQRGDN
+2080 LREERKQHGDN

-2145 MVELSKRFN
+2145 IVELSKRFN

-2166 SRNHR
+2166 SRGHR

-2244 LEYVMDNFDDGLT
+2244 LEYIMDNFDDGLT

-2265 RLEIGNADREIWL
+2265 RLEIGTADREIWL

-2288 HSSVQGGVHIE
+2288 HSRVQGGVHIE

-2359 TVLRF
+2359 SVLRF

-2403 DSFDAMWCYDW
+2403 DSFDAIWYYDW

-2448 KLIGNIIPDESS
+2448 KLIGNIVPDESS

-2592 MKSPEQEPHPKDEN
+2592 MKSPEQEPQPEDEN

-2671 AWLKRVEFGSKVL
+2671 AWLKRIEFGSKVL

-2719 NFCGSCETAWQHF
+2719 NFCGNCETAWQHF

-2773 RPDHKDDIGEEGFVN
+2773 RPDQKDDIGEEGFVN

-2801 YTPECGY
+2801 YTLECGY

-2820 DIEKLAKYDTSSDEM
+2820 DIEKLAKSDTSRDEM

-2985 SSTAPWRTVEAASP
+2985 SSTAPWRTVEAAPP

>member
-1 MRLVHGG
+1 
-8 SEGEGWHSHSEKGH
+8 
-22 SQSTSTPGLCHKHP
+22 
-36 ESDINDTIPHVKS
+36 
-49 TRKSQV
+49 
-55 LDKKNEDYWQW
+55 
-66 DGKETL
+66 
-72 IRIHKTPRR
+72 
-81 QNFVPQDCEDCP
+81 
-93 CDPRIICDERETE
+93 
-106 QKFKTNTRVIKDT
+106 
-119 WRFKGDNHESTNKLN
+119 
-134 EFWTGKSTFKVLAN
+134 
-148 AEVIDG
+148 
-154 DKNCKVSQGV
+154 
-164 ITLCTH
+164 
-170 CGELNTIPI
+170 
-179 TDVFV
+179 
-184 PYQYHIEVGKHEVD
+184 
-198 HPKVSVIL
+198 
-206 WREKKNRTLEFEFSK
+206 
-221 SPCDLMTSKFAK
+221 
-233 FSLAINLI
+233 
-241 EVPRAVPCFV
+241 
-251 LLCSEERNWFTFL
+251 
-264 QNKMKD
+264 
-270 EMKFHVVPITEDDD
+270 
-284 MLSPYGISKARR
+284 
-296 CLRTKLDSV
+296 
-305 FFAGPCTGG
+305 
-314 SPWNRINRWVS
+314 
-325 EATTQLIEA
+325 
-334 KKQIFWAMWEV
+334 
-345 FASVLS
+345 
-351 ELINMGSP
+351 
-359 ALLELP
+359 
-365 RGCDY
+365 
-370 WKDRRMTDLVEGTVS
+370 
-385 HEHKFD
+385 
-391 GCMYGLKSQFQET
+391 
-404 PKPIKKPWKIVTWG
+404 
-418 VSFPK
+418 
-423 LHRRCDRRHDHVECA
+423 
-438 GRETRITQVYTKWIA
+438 
-453 KIIMNGI
+453 
-460 NDHVI
+460 
-465 RNSPFVN
+465 
-472 VKVMKR
+472 
-478 WKSLAFDE
+478 
-486 QLKAEMSR
+486 
-494 DSENVRSH
+494 
-502 PIKSVATSVCATREL
+502 
-517 DAIDHSFE
+517 
-525 QSLLHWCLSRLIS
+525 
-538 TSVLSSWHLSFSCRP
+538 
-553 LSEFDSDWLLRVL
+553 
-566 RSVQL
+566 
-571 FSLIELLSRDL
+571 
-582 RSVRLT
+582 
-588 SVQSEMAEAND
+588 
-599 MNSLGQFSSNRIT
+599 
-612 IAQRVLKGSSEG
+612 
-624 TIAAKA
+624 
-630 PPPFR
+630 
-635 DTRGANH
+635 
-642 RLLSSEDIAN
+642 
-652 QWIRFGMPPAVVYS
+652 
-666 AYFANTRY
+666 
-674 TSEATAEALEVA
+674 
-686 YKLLQRSQ
+686 
-694 DTEKKCSGW
+694 
-703 EFISKG
+703 
-709 SRFVKVFTNR
+709 
-719 CPYEDAT
+719 
-726 MGLFMDQEIYDRL
+726 
-739 DELWIVLSKGH
+739 
-750 FPEPFD
+750 
-756 DRISAAESEAKIRN
+756 
-770 MKQRFRG
+770 
-777 TPSFNTDPSATS
+777 
-789 WLAVTRTAEY
+789 
-799 FKVMDELTKVN
+799 MDELTKVN

-817 DSYLTAVKHMVE
+817 DSYLTAMKHMVE

-836 HALRYHNEQNPS
+836 HALRYHNEQTPS

-874 QNHFLCLLALGTTVE
+874 QNHFLCLLALGTTLE
-889 RHKTSARGDRN
+889 RHKTSARGDGN
-900 LAKIAVLSEV
+900 LAKIAILSEI

-966 GTGGDMH
+966 GTGGGMH

-979 VPLTFNDGRLP
+979 VPLTFNDGRP
-990 NEVDFWN
+990 PDEVDFWN
-997 NEEPSWIHDDTST
+997 NEEPSWVNDDTST

-1058 FRFGPGTTPQ
+1058 FRSGPGTTPQ
-1068 DQAEPEKDE
+1068 NQAEPERGE
-1077 NWTPTEDW
+1077 NWIPTEDW
-1085 MKRKK
+1085 MKRRK

-1096 RLHAAEDYAHQEQ
+1096 RLHAAEDYAHEEQ

-1248 NKSLILTDLTYQTR
+1248 NKALILTDLTYQTR
-1262 SSSRIV
+1262 SSSRV
-1268 HDIEAGLNNMG
+1268 VNDIEAGLNNMG

-1301 LATDALTF
+1301 LATNALTF

-1316 FTSVTIH
+1316 FTSVTVH
-1323 IWISFASLFRGQNRT
+1323 IWISFASLFRGQNRM
-1338 LVPNAD
+1338 LVPYAD

-1415 PFYWKEGEGKEVV
+1415 PFYWKEGEGKEVI

-1482 PSIRTGDTKDAQTG
+1482 PSIRTGDTRDAQAG

-1507 KDSVQRRAWSDI
+1507 KDLVQRKAWSDI

-1549 CKGFHQ
+1549 CKSFHQ

-1610 VDWRNM
+1610 VDWRSI

-1679 TEECG
+1679 TQECG
-1684 SGAHKIR
+1684 GGTHKIR

-1714 KEEIESMFHPTA
+1714 KEEIESMFNPTA

-1789 SRKAYIPLV
+1789 SRKAYIPSV
-1798 ENEMVTAVLREAGIF
+1798 ENEMVTAVLREAGVF

-1820 ITRMPILPAANYDD
+1820 ITRMPVLPAANYDD

-1905 RNIRNQFEKLIA
+1905 RNIRDRFEKLIA

-1932 DIDECPTPDDENMRD
+1932 DIDECSTPDDENMRD
-1947 TLWRMRLIMDQKSKS
+1947 TLWRMRLIMDEKSKS

-1989 RWRRTRFTEKEE
+1989 RWRRTRLTEKEE

-2040 SRHEID
+2040 NRHELD
-2046 ALVERAAE
+2046 TLVERAAE

-2068 WNPKDHDAYMDW
+2068 WNPKDHDAYVKW
-2080 LREERKQRGDN
+2080 LTEERKQYGDN

-2128 RFGEHEWMG
+2128 RFGENEWMG

-2166 SRNHR
+2166 NRNHR

-2195 KHTLAGTTRVNYP
+2195 QHTLAGTTRVNYP

-2244 LEYVMDNFDDGLT
+2244 LEYIMDNFDDGLT

-2288 HSSVQGGVHIE
+2288 HSRVQGGVHIE

-2370 DLVYIYVTYESIA
+2370 DLVYIYITYESIA
-2383 KFSPRVSAD
+2383 KFSPRISAD

-2403 DSFDAMWCYDW
+2403 DSFDAVWYYDW

-2448 KLIGNIIPDESS
+2448 KLIGNIVPDESS

-2481 RLFPG
+2481 RIFPG

-2549 TAEPRPQEEDVKDH
+2549 TAEPRPQEDVKDH

-2577 EEDDDEQMQDDDDVT
+2577 EGDDDEQMQDDEDVT
-2592 MKSPEQEPHPKDEN
+2592 MKSPEQEPQPEEEN

-2616 DNERRD
+2616 NDERRD
-2622 FREQDEV
+2622 FRKQDEV

-2635 EREQAEENDDEETE
+2635 EREQADENDDEETE

-2671 AWLKRVEFGSKVL
+2671 AWLKRIEFGSKVL

-2719 NFCGSCETAWQHF
+2719 NFCGNCETAWQHF

-2747 YLGEDENGEL
+2747 YLGEDEKGEL

-2773 RPDHKDDIGEEGFVN
+2773 RPDHKDDIGQEGFVN

-2801 YTPECGY
+2801 YTFECGY
-2808 TYEDLLNIFVDE
+2808 TYEDLLNVFVDE
-2820 DIEKLAKYDTSSDEM
+2820 EIEKLSKSDTSRDEM
-2835 RKAANAREALDR
+2835 RKAINAREALDR
-2847 QDTLV
+2847 QDVMV

-2872 FQDTITLNPVDIV
+2872 FQDTITVNPVDIV

-2900 ILQNGRKLP
+2900 ILQNGRQLP

-2948 ADTPVPADRERVT
+2948 ADTPVPANRERAT
-2961 PVAGKSKAAPKAAP
+2961 PVASKAKAAPKAAP

-2985 SSTAPWRTVEAASP
+2985 SSTAPWRTAEAAPP

>member
-1 MRLVHGG
+1 
-8 SEGEGWHSHSEKGH
+8 
-22 SQSTSTPGLCHKHP
+22 
-36 ESDINDTIPHVKS
+36 
-49 TRKSQV
+49 
-55 LDKKNEDYWQW
+55 
-66 DGKETL
+66 
-72 IRIHKTPRR
+72 
-81 QNFVPQDCEDCP
+81 
-93 CDPRIICDERETE
+93 
-106 QKFKTNTRVIKDT
+106 
-119 WRFKGDNHESTNKLN
+119 
-134 EFWTGKSTFKVLAN
+134 
-148 AEVIDG
+148 
-154 DKNCKVSQGV
+154 
-164 ITLCTH
+164 
-170 CGELNTIPI
+170 
-179 TDVFV
+179 
-184 PYQYHIEVGKHEVD
+184 
-198 HPKVSVIL
+198 
-206 WREKKNRTLEFEFSK
+206 
-221 SPCDLMTSKFAK
+221 
-233 FSLAINLI
+233 
-241 EVPRAVPCFV
+241 
-251 LLCSEERNWFTFL
+251 
-264 QNKMKD
+264 MKD

-351 ELINMGSP
+351 ELINLGSP

-588 SVQSEMAEAND
+588 SVQSEMAETND

-674 TSEATAEALEVA
+674 TNEATAEALEVA

-709 SRFVKVFTNR
+709 SRFVKVFASR

-726 MGLFMDQEIYDRL
+726 MGLFMDKEIYDRL

-889 RHKTSARGDRN
+889 RHKTSARGDGN
-900 LAKIAVLSEV
+900 LAKIAILSEV

-1058 FRFGPGTTPQ
+1058 FRSGPGTTPQ

-1301 LATDALTF
+1301 LATEALTF

-1323 IWISFASLFRGQNRT
+1323 IWISFASLFRGQNRM

-1496 SANIIGGMSHM
+1496 SADIIGGMSHM

-1679 TEECG
+1679 TQDCG
-1684 SGAHKIR
+1684 SGTHKIR

-1714 KEEIESMFHPTA
+1714 KEEIESMFPPTA

-1820 ITRMPILPAANYDD
+1820 ITRMPVLPAANYDD

-2040 SRHEID
+2040 NRHELD

-2145 MVELSKRFN
+2145 IVELSKRFN

-2244 LEYVMDNFDDGLT
+2244 LEYIMDNFDDGLT

-2288 HSSVQGGVHIE
+2288 HSRVQGGVHIE

-2359 TVLRF
+2359 SVLRF

-2403 DSFDAMWCYDW
+2403 DSFDAIWYYDW

-2448 KLIGNIIPDESS
+2448 KLIGNIVPDESS

-2592 MKSPEQEPHPKDEN
+2592 MKSPEQEPQPEDEN

-2801 YTPECGY
+2801 YTLECGY

-2820 DIEKLAKYDTSSDEM
+2820 DIEKLAKSDTSSDEM

-2985 SSTAPWRTVEAASP
+2985 SSTAPWRTVEAAPP

>member
-1 MRLVHGG
+1 
-8 SEGEGWHSHSEKGH
+8 
-22 SQSTSTPGLCHKHP
+22 
-36 ESDINDTIPHVKS
+36 
-49 TRKSQV
+49 
-55 LDKKNEDYWQW
+55 
-66 DGKETL
+66 
-72 IRIHKTPRR
+72 
-81 QNFVPQDCEDCP
+81 
-93 CDPRIICDERETE
+93 
-106 QKFKTNTRVIKDT
+106 
-119 WRFKGDNHESTNKLN
+119 
-134 EFWTGKSTFKVLAN
+134 
-148 AEVIDG
+148 
-154 DKNCKVSQGV
+154 
-164 ITLCTH
+164 
-170 CGELNTIPI
+170 
-179 TDVFV
+179 
-184 PYQYHIEVGKHEVD
+184 
-198 HPKVSVIL
+198 
-206 WREKKNRTLEFEFSK
+206 
-221 SPCDLMTSKFAK
+221 
-233 FSLAINLI
+233 
-241 EVPRAVPCFV
+241 
-251 LLCSEERNWFTFL
+251 
-264 QNKMKD
+264 
-270 EMKFHVVPITEDDD
+270 
-284 MLSPYGISKARR
+284 
-296 CLRTKLDSV
+296 
-305 FFAGPCTGG
+305 
-314 SPWNRINRWVS
+314 
-325 EATTQLIEA
+325 
-334 KKQIFWAMWEV
+334 
-345 FASVLS
+345 
-351 ELINMGSP
+351 
-359 ALLELP
+359 
-365 RGCDY
+365 
-370 WKDRRMTDLVEGTVS
+370 MTDLVEGTVS

-438 GRETRITQVYTKWIA
+438 GREARITQVYTKWIA

-478 WKSLAFDE
+478 WRPLALDE

-525 QSLLHWCLSRLIS
+525 RSLLHWCLSRLTS
-538 TSVLSSWHLSFSCRP
+538 TSVLSSWHLSFSCHP

-571 FSLIELLSRDL
+571 FPLLELLSRDL

-588 SVQSEMAEAND
+588 SVQSEMAETND
-599 MNSLGQFSSNRIT
+599 LNSLGQFSSNRIT
-612 IAQRVLKGSSEG
+612 IAQRVLKRASEG

-635 DTRGANH
+635 DTRGANY
-642 RLLSSEDIAN
+642 RLLSDEDTAN

-674 TSEATAEALEVA
+674 TNEATAEALEVA

-709 SRFVKVFTNR
+709 SRFVKVFANR
-719 CPYEDAT
+719 CPHEDAM
-726 MGLFMDQEIYDRL
+726 MGLFMDKEIYDRL

-756 DRISAAESEAKIRN
+756 DQISAAESEAKIRN
-770 MKQRFRG
+770 MKQLFRG

-817 DSYLTAVKHMVE
+817 DSYLTAMKHMVE

-836 HALRYHNEQNPS
+836 HVLRYHNEQTPS

-874 QNHFLCLLALGTTVE
+874 QNHFLCLLALGTTLE
-889 RHKTSARGDRN
+889 RHKTSARGDGN
-900 LAKIAVLSEV
+900 LAKIAILSEI

-966 GTGGDMH
+966 GTGGGMH

-979 VPLTFNDGRLP
+979 VPLTFNDGRP
-990 NEVDFWN
+990 PDEVDFWN
-997 NEEPSWIHDDTST
+997 NEEPSWVNDDTST

-1058 FRFGPGTTPQ
+1058 FRSGPGTTPQ
-1068 DQAEPEKDE
+1068 NQAEPERDE
-1077 NWTPTEDW
+1077 NWIPTEDW
-1085 MKRKK
+1085 MKRRK

-1096 RLHAAEDYAHQEQ
+1096 RLHAAEDYAHEEQ

-1248 NKSLILTDLTYQTR
+1248 NKALILTDLTYQTR
-1262 SSSRIV
+1262 SSSRV
-1268 HDIEAGLNNMG
+1268 VNDIEAGLNNMG

-1301 LATDALTF
+1301 LAMNALTF

-1316 FTSVTIH
+1316 FTSVTVH
-1323 IWISFASLFRGQNRT
+1323 IWISFASLFRGQNRM

-1415 PFYWKEGEGKEVV
+1415 PFYWKEGEGKEVI

-1457 ECVHVKNTGFDIET
+1457 ECIHVKNTGFDIET

-1482 PSIRTGDTKDAQTG
+1482 PSIRTGDTRDAQAG

-1507 KDSVQRRAWSDI
+1507 KDLVQRKAWSDI
-1519 RRGVFTPEP
+1519 RRGLFTPEP

-1549 CKGFHQ
+1549 CKSFHQ

-1610 VDWRNM
+1610 VDWRSM

-1679 TEECG
+1679 TQECG
-1684 SGAHKIR
+1684 GGTHKIR

-1714 KEEIESMFHPTA
+1714 KEEVESMFNPTA

-1789 SRKAYIPLV
+1789 SRKAYIPSV
-1798 ENEMVTAVLREAGIF
+1798 ENEMVTPVLREAGVF

-1820 ITRMPILPAANYDD
+1820 ITRMPVLPAANYDD

-1844 DEEMDEVDE
+1844 DVEMDEVDE

-1905 RNIRNQFEKLIA
+1905 RNIRDRFEKLIA

-1932 DIDECPTPDDENMRD
+1932 DIDECSTPDDENMRE
-1947 TLWRMRLIMDQKSKS
+1947 TLWRMRLIMDEKSKS

-2023 QFLVNGIEVN
+2023 QFLVNSIEVN

-2040 SRHEID
+2040 NRHELD
-2046 ALVERAAE
+2046 VLVERAAE

-2068 WNPKDHDAYMDW
+2068 WNPKDHDAYVKW
-2080 LREERKQRGDN
+2080 LTEERKQYGDN

-2128 RFGEHEWMG
+2128 RFGENEWMG

-2166 SRNHR
+2166 NRNHR

-2195 KHTLAGTTRVNYP
+2195 QHTLAGTTRVNYP

-2244 LEYVMDNFDDGLT
+2244 LEYIMDNFDDGLT

-2288 HSSVQGGVHIE
+2288 HSRVQGGVHIE

-2370 DLVYIYVTYESIA
+2370 DLVYIYITYESIA
-2383 KFSPRVSAD
+2383 KFSPRISAD

-2403 DSFDAMWCYDW
+2403 DSFDAVWYYDW

-2448 KLIGNIIPDESS
+2448 KLIGNIVPDESS

-2481 RLFPG
+2481 RIFPG

-2539 RIKVTVATVP
+2539 RIKITVATVP

-2577 EEDDDEQMQDDDDVT
+2577 EGDDDEQMQDDEDVT
-2592 MKSPEQEPHPKDEN
+2592 MKSPEQEPQPEEEN

-2616 DNERRD
+2616 NDERRD
-2622 FREQDEV
+2622 FRKQDEV

-2635 EREQAEENDDEETE
+2635 EREQADENDDEETE

-2671 AWLKRVEFGSKVL
+2671 AWLKRIEFGSKVL

-2719 NFCGSCETAWQHF
+2719 NFCGNCETAWQHF

-2747 YLGEDENGEL
+2747 YLGEDEKGEL

-2801 YTPECGY
+2801 YTLECGY
-2808 TYEDLLNIFVDE
+2808 TYEDLLIVFVDE
-2820 DIEKLAKYDTSSDEM
+2820 EIEKLSKSDTSRDEM
-2835 RKAANAREALDR
+2835 RKATNAREALDR
-2847 QDTLV
+2847 QDVMV

-2900 ILQNGRKLP
+2900 ILQNGRELP

-2942 AHLIAI
+2942 VLTCVDSLRKLHSWGFLG
-2948 ADTPVPADRERVT
+2948 TPGDSWELM
-2961 PVAGKSKAAPKAAP
+2961 GF
-2975 KLGSV
+2975 
-2980 AKAKA
+2980 
-2985 SSTAPWRTVEAASP
+2985 
-2999 PKQAPVPPPQ
+2999 
-3009 KGGKD
+3009 KD
-3014 QGKGGRSYSH
+3014 FTIHTS
-3024 RGGDWNHQGY
+3024 
-3034 YGWGYRR
+3034 

>member
-1 MRLVHGG
+1 M
-8 SEGEGWHSHSEKGH
+8 
-22 SQSTSTPGLCHKHP
+22 
-36 ESDINDTIPHVKS
+36 
-49 TRKSQV
+49 
-55 LDKKNEDYWQW
+55 
-66 DGKETL
+66 
-72 IRIHKTPRR
+72 
-81 QNFVPQDCEDCP
+81 
-93 CDPRIICDERETE
+93 
-106 QKFKTNTRVIKDT
+106 
-119 WRFKGDNHESTNKLN
+119 
-134 EFWTGKSTFKVLAN
+134 
-148 AEVIDG
+148 
-154 DKNCKVSQGV
+154 
-164 ITLCTH
+164 
-170 CGELNTIPI
+170 
-179 TDVFV
+179 
-184 PYQYHIEVGKHEVD
+184 
-198 HPKVSVIL
+198 
-206 WREKKNRTLEFEFSK
+206 
-221 SPCDLMTSKFAK
+221 
-233 FSLAINLI
+233 
-241 EVPRAVPCFV
+241 
-251 LLCSEERNWFTFL
+251 
-264 QNKMKD
+264 
-270 EMKFHVVPITEDDD
+270 
-284 MLSPYGISKARR
+284 
-296 CLRTKLDSV
+296 
-305 FFAGPCTGG
+305 
-314 SPWNRINRWVS
+314 
-325 EATTQLIEA
+325 
-334 KKQIFWAMWEV
+334 
-345 FASVLS
+345 
-351 ELINMGSP
+351 
-359 ALLELP
+359 
-365 RGCDY
+365 
-370 WKDRRMTDLVEGTVS
+370 
-385 HEHKFD
+385 
-391 GCMYGLKSQFQET
+391 
-404 PKPIKKPWKIVTWG
+404 
-418 VSFPK
+418 
-423 LHRRCDRRHDHVECA
+423 
-438 GRETRITQVYTKWIA
+438 
-453 KIIMNGI
+453 
-460 NDHVI
+460 
-465 RNSPFVN
+465 
-472 VKVMKR
+472 
-478 WKSLAFDE
+478 
-486 QLKAEMSR
+486 
-494 DSENVRSH
+494 
-502 PIKSVATSVCATREL
+502 
-517 DAIDHSFE
+517 
-525 QSLLHWCLSRLIS
+525 
-538 TSVLSSWHLSFSCRP
+538 
-553 LSEFDSDWLLRVL
+553 
-566 RSVQL
+566 
-571 FSLIELLSRDL
+571 
-582 RSVRLT
+582 RLT
-588 SVQSEMAEAND
+588 SVQSEMAETND

-635 DTRGANH
+635 DTRGANY
-642 RLLSSEDIAN
+642 RLVSSEDIAN
-652 QWIRFGMPPAVVYS
+652 QWIRYGMPPAVVYS

-674 TSEATAEALEVA
+674 TNEATAEALEVA

-709 SRFVKVFTNR
+709 SRFVKVFANK
-719 CPYEDAT
+719 CPHEDAM
-726 MGLFMDQEIYDRL
+726 MGRFMDKEIYDRL

-817 DSYLTAVKHMVE
+817 DSYLKAVKHMVE
-829 IQMRHLG
+829 VQMRHLG

-874 QNHFLCLLALGTTVE
+874 QNHFLCLLALGTTIE
-889 RHKTSARGDRN
+889 RHKTSARGDGN
-900 LAKIAVLSEV
+900 LAKIAILSEI
-910 QFSILKAFDIP
+910 QFSIVKAFDIP
-921 QGILIGQ
+921 LGILIGQ

-955 DFTTTMTETQG
+955 DFTTAMTETQG
-966 GTGGDMH
+966 GTSGDMH

-1068 DQAEPEKDE
+1068 DQAEPERGE
-1077 NWTPTEDW
+1077 NWIPTEDW
-1085 MKRKK
+1085 MKRRK

-1096 RLHAAEDYAHQEQ
+1096 RLHAAEDYAHEEQ

-1248 NKSLILTDLTYQTR
+1248 NKALILTDLTYQTR
-1262 SSSRIV
+1262 SSSRV
-1268 HDIEAGLNNMG
+1268 VNDIEAGLNNMG

-1301 LATDALTF
+1301 LATNALTF

-1316 FTSVTIH
+1316 FTSVTVH
-1323 IWISFASLFRGQNRT
+1323 IWISFASLFRGQNRV

-1415 PFYWKEGEGKEVV
+1415 PFYWKEGEGKEVI

-1482 PSIRTGDTKDAQTG
+1482 PSIRTGDTRDAQAG

-1610 VDWRNM
+1610 VDWRSM

-1714 KEEIESMFHPTA
+1714 KEEIESMFNPTA

-1789 SRKAYIPLV
+1789 SRKAYIPSV

-1820 ITRMPILPAANYDD
+1820 ITRMPVLPAANYDD
-1834 HPEMVEVSSS
+1834 HPEMVEISSS

-1858 TSPTARGPRAE
+1858 SSPTARGPRAE

-1905 RNIRNQFEKLIA
+1905 RNIRDQFEKLIA

-1932 DIDECPTPDDENMRD
+1932 DIDECSTPDDENMRD
-1947 TLWRMRLIMDQKSKS
+1947 TLWRMRLIMDEKSKS

-2009 PAFMYDIGDREEGG
+2009 PAFMYDIVDREEGG

-2040 SRHEID
+2040 NRHELD

-2068 WNPKDHDAYMDW
+2068 WNPKDHDAYVKW
-2080 LREERKQRGDN
+2080 LTEERKQYGDN

-2128 RFGEHEWMG
+2128 RFGENEWMG

-2166 SRNHR
+2166 NRNHR

-2183 EAILKYDNIWRD
+2183 ESILKYDNIWRD

-2224 YKQTKRIRAQVLGL
+2224 YKKTKRIRAQVLGL

-2244 LEYVMDNFDDGLT
+2244 LEYIMDNFDDGLT

-2288 HSSVQGGVHIE
+2288 HSRVQGGVHIE

-2370 DLVYIYVTYESIA
+2370 DLVYIYITYESIA
-2383 KFSPRVSAD
+2383 KFSPRISAD

-2403 DSFDAMWCYDW
+2403 DSFDAVWYYDW

-2448 KLIGNIIPDESS
+2448 KLIGNVVPDESS

-2481 RLFPG
+2481 RIFPG

-2577 EEDDDEQMQDDDDVT
+2577 EGDDDEQMQDDEDVT
-2592 MKSPEQEPHPKDEN
+2592 MKSPEQEPQPEEEN

-2616 DNERRD
+2616 NDERRD
-2622 FREQDEV
+2622 FRKQDEV

-2635 EREQAEENDDEETE
+2635 EREQADENDDEETE

-2671 AWLKRVEFGSKVL
+2671 AWLKRIEFGSKVL
-2684 PIEPCTIGDAQPE
+2684 PIEPC
-2697 LIKILLLQIG
+2697 
-2707 LHILR
+2707 
-2712 IYRIFQR
+2712 
-2719 NFCGSCETAWQHF
+2719 N
-2732 QQNKKFRMDL
+2732 
-2742 DSKVP
+2742 
-2747 YLGEDENGEL
+2747 
-2757 IEPTAQQ
+2757 
-2764 MRELYHEVG
+2764 
-2773 RPDHKDDIGEEGFVN
+2773 
-2788 AYYGAIVLKRLVV
+2788 
-2801 YTPECGY
+2801 
-2808 TYEDLLNIFVDE
+2808 
-2820 DIEKLAKYDTSSDEM
+2820 
-2835 RKAANAREALDR
+2835 
-2847 QDTLV
+2847 
-2852 RRIIA
+2852 
-2857 GAYKVNAVYFFRNVD
+2857 
-2872 FQDTITLNPVDIV
+2872 
-2885 CALRPPLRRISVLHL
+2885 
-2900 ILQNGRKLP
+2900 KLP
-2909 RPLLQKLYD
+2909 
-2918 AIEDYNN
+2918 E
-2925 IKQRDDQ
+2925 
-2932 RPRWGIHMSE
+2932 G
-2942 AHLIAI
+2942 
-2948 ADTPVPADRERVT
+2948 TPTSMVDHDF
-2961 PVAGKSKAAPKAAP
+2961 
-2975 KLGSV
+2975 
-2980 AKAKA
+2980 
-2985 SSTAPWRTVEAASP
+2985 RTIIS
-2999 PKQAPVPPPQ
+2999 
-3009 KGGKD
+3009 
-3014 QGKGGRSYSH
+3014 
-3024 RGGDWNHQGY
+3024 
-3034 YGWGYRR
+3034 

>member
-1 MRLVHGG
+1 
-8 SEGEGWHSHSEKGH
+8 
-22 SQSTSTPGLCHKHP
+22 
-36 ESDINDTIPHVKS
+36 
-49 TRKSQV
+49 
-55 LDKKNEDYWQW
+55 
-66 DGKETL
+66 
-72 IRIHKTPRR
+72 
-81 QNFVPQDCEDCP
+81 
-93 CDPRIICDERETE
+93 
-106 QKFKTNTRVIKDT
+106 
-119 WRFKGDNHESTNKLN
+119 
-134 EFWTGKSTFKVLAN
+134 
-148 AEVIDG
+148 
-154 DKNCKVSQGV
+154 
-164 ITLCTH
+164 
-170 CGELNTIPI
+170 
-179 TDVFV
+179 
-184 PYQYHIEVGKHEVD
+184 
-198 HPKVSVIL
+198 
-206 WREKKNRTLEFEFSK
+206 
-221 SPCDLMTSKFAK
+221 
-233 FSLAINLI
+233 
-241 EVPRAVPCFV
+241 
-251 LLCSEERNWFTFL
+251 
-264 QNKMKD
+264 
-270 EMKFHVVPITEDDD
+270 
-284 MLSPYGISKARR
+284 
-296 CLRTKLDSV
+296 
-305 FFAGPCTGG
+305 
-314 SPWNRINRWVS
+314 
-325 EATTQLIEA
+325 
-334 KKQIFWAMWEV
+334 
-345 FASVLS
+345 
-351 ELINMGSP
+351 
-359 ALLELP
+359 
-365 RGCDY
+365 
-370 WKDRRMTDLVEGTVS
+370 
-385 HEHKFD
+385 
-391 GCMYGLKSQFQET
+391 
-404 PKPIKKPWKIVTWG
+404 
-418 VSFPK
+418 
-423 LHRRCDRRHDHVECA
+423 
-438 GRETRITQVYTKWIA
+438 
-453 KIIMNGI
+453 
-460 NDHVI
+460 
-465 RNSPFVN
+465 
-472 VKVMKR
+472 
-478 WKSLAFDE
+478 
-486 QLKAEMSR
+486 
-494 DSENVRSH
+494 
-502 PIKSVATSVCATREL
+502 
-517 DAIDHSFE
+517 
-525 QSLLHWCLSRLIS
+525 
-538 TSVLSSWHLSFSCRP
+538 
-553 LSEFDSDWLLRVL
+553 
-566 RSVQL
+566 
-571 FSLIELLSRDL
+571 
-582 RSVRLT
+582 
-588 SVQSEMAEAND
+588 
-599 MNSLGQFSSNRIT
+599 
-612 IAQRVLKGSSEG
+612 
-624 TIAAKA
+624 
-630 PPPFR
+630 
-635 DTRGANH
+635 
-642 RLLSSEDIAN
+642 
-652 QWIRFGMPPAVVYS
+652 
-666 AYFANTRY
+666 
-674 TSEATAEALEVA
+674 
-686 YKLLQRSQ
+686 
-694 DTEKKCSGW
+694 
-703 EFISKG
+703 
-709 SRFVKVFTNR
+709 
-719 CPYEDAT
+719 
-726 MGLFMDQEIYDRL
+726 
-739 DELWIVLSKGH
+739 
-750 FPEPFD
+750 
-756 DRISAAESEAKIRN
+756 
-770 MKQRFRG
+770 
-777 TPSFNTDPSATS
+777 
-789 WLAVTRTAEY
+789 
-799 FKVMDELTKVN
+799 
-810 PKSPSDN
+810 
-817 DSYLTAVKHMVE
+817 
-829 IQMRHLG
+829 
-836 HALRYHNEQNPS
+836 
-848 NQIILQDVMKDV
+848 
-860 IAFETNQPRGRSAA
+860 
-874 QNHFLCLLALGTTVE
+874 
-889 RHKTSARGDRN
+889 
-900 LAKIAVLSEV
+900 
-910 QFSILKAFDIP
+910 
-921 QGILIGQ
+921 
-928 GYNVSIADEGARYT
+928 
-942 EKERRHACHSSLK
+942 
-955 DFTTTMTETQG
+955 
-966 GTGGDMH
+966 
-973 NFDNWD
+973 
-979 VPLTFNDGRLP
+979 
-990 NEVDFWN
+990 
-997 NEEPSWIHDDTST
+997 
-1010 GPSAQSAS
+1010 
-1018 SPPEGPQPQASQQP
+1018 
-1032 QGSTIQPKKMPRSST
+1032 
-1047 GGGASSSTHAA
+1047 
-1058 FRFGPGTTPQ
+1058 
-1068 DQAEPEKDE
+1068 
-1077 NWTPTEDW
+1077 
-1085 MKRKK
+1085 
-1090 PSTVEV
+1090 
-1096 RLHAAEDYAHQEQ
+1096 
-1109 RIAFLRSG
+1109 
-1117 RDFVLSTIEG
+1117 
-1127 PHTTHKYGTNLIW
+1127 
-1140 KQYLRRLTFHAAL
+1140 
-1153 SFNMLTEGQ
+1153 
-1162 LDSHMINESDYEWLK
+1162 
-1177 LYHHIITST
+1177 
-1186 EFVRCK
+1186 
-1192 GYPVTEVLAM
+1192 M

-1323 IWISFASLFRGQNRT
+1323 IWISFASLFRGQNRM

-1684 SGAHKIR
+1684 SGTHKIR

-1714 KEEIESMFHPTA
+1714 KEEIESMFPPTA

-1820 ITRMPILPAANYDD
+1820 ITRMPVLPAANYDD

-2040 SRHEID
+2040 NRHELD

-2145 MVELSKRFN
+2145 IVELSKRFN

-2244 LEYVMDNFDDGLT
+2244 LEYIMDNFDDGLT
-2257 KRLERRTL
+2257 ERLERRTL

-2288 HSSVQGGVHIE
+2288 HSRVQGGVHIE

-2359 TVLRF
+2359 SVLRF

-2403 DSFDAMWCYDW
+2403 DSFDAIWYYDW

-2448 KLIGNIIPDESS
+2448 KLIGNIVPDESS

-2549 TAEPRPQEEDVKDH
+2549 SAEPRPQEEDVKDH

-2592 MKSPEQEPHPKDEN
+2592 MKSPEQEPQPEDEN

-2747 YLGEDENGEL
+2747 YLCEDENGEL

-2801 YTPECGY
+2801 YTLECGY

-2820 DIEKLAKYDTSSDEM
+2820 DIEKLAKSDTSSDEM

-2985 SSTAPWRTVEAASP
+2985 SSTAPWRTVEAAPP

-3014 QGKGGRSYSH
+3014 QGKGVRSYSH

>member
-1 MRLVHGG
+1 
-8 SEGEGWHSHSEKGH
+8 
-22 SQSTSTPGLCHKHP
+22 
-36 ESDINDTIPHVKS
+36 
-49 TRKSQV
+49 
-55 LDKKNEDYWQW
+55 
-66 DGKETL
+66 
-72 IRIHKTPRR
+72 
-81 QNFVPQDCEDCP
+81 
-93 CDPRIICDERETE
+93 
-106 QKFKTNTRVIKDT
+106 
-119 WRFKGDNHESTNKLN
+119 
-134 EFWTGKSTFKVLAN
+134 
-148 AEVIDG
+148 
-154 DKNCKVSQGV
+154 
-164 ITLCTH
+164 
-170 CGELNTIPI
+170 
-179 TDVFV
+179 
-184 PYQYHIEVGKHEVD
+184 
-198 HPKVSVIL
+198 
-206 WREKKNRTLEFEFSK
+206 
-221 SPCDLMTSKFAK
+221 MTSKFAK

-370 WKDRRMTDLVEGTVS
+370 WKDRGMTDLVEGTVS

-423 LHRRCDRRHDHVECA
+423 LHRRCDRCHDHVECA

-588 SVQSEMAEAND
+588 SVQSEMAETND

-674 TSEATAEALEVA
+674 TNEATAEALEVA

-709 SRFVKVFTNR
+709 SRFVKVFASR

-726 MGLFMDQEIYDRL
+726 MGLFMDKEIYDRL

-789 WLAVTRTAEY
+789 WLAVTQTAEY

-817 DSYLTAVKHMVE
+817 DSYLTAVKHMAE

-889 RHKTSARGDRN
+889 RHKTSARGDGN
-900 LAKIAVLSEV
+900 LAKIAILSEV

-1058 FRFGPGTTPQ
+1058 FRSGPGTTPQ

-1085 MKRKK
+1085 MKRKR

-1301 LATDALTF
+1301 LATEALTF

-1323 IWISFASLFRGQNRT
+1323 IWISFASLFRGQNRM

-1496 SANIIGGMSHM
+1496 SADIIGGMSHM

-1560 STCTENRTRCL
+1560 STCTENRARCL

-1585 EAIGMDEFSQ
+1585 EAVGMDEFSQ

-1637 KTTSDVLKQV
+1637 RTTSDVLKQV

-1679 TEECG
+1679 TQDCG
-1684 SGAHKIR
+1684 SGTHKIR

-1714 KEEIESMFHPTA
+1714 KEEIESTFPPTA

-1813 NLLLQKK
+1813 DLLLQKK
-1820 ITRMPILPAANYDD
+1820 ITIMPVLPAANYDD

-1905 RNIRNQFEKLIA
+1905 RNIRNHFEKLIA

-1922 QYCFICGGMH
+1922 QYCFICGGTH

-2009 PAFMYDIGDREEGG
+2009 PAFMYDIGDCEEGG

-2040 SRHEID
+2040 NRHELD

-2080 LREERKQRGDN
+2080 LREERKQHGDN

-2145 MVELSKRFN
+2145 IVELSKRFN

-2166 SRNHR
+2166 SRGHR

-2244 LEYVMDNFDDGLT
+2244 LEYIMDNFDDGLT

-2265 RLEIGNADREIWL
+2265 KLEIGTADREIWL

-2288 HSSVQGGVHIE
+2288 HSRVQGGVHIE

-2308 PGVGYTLGGGFH
+2308 PEVGYTLGGGFH

-2359 TVLRF
+2359 SVLRF

-2403 DSFDAMWCYDW
+2403 DSFDAIWYYDW

-2448 KLIGNIIPDESS
+2448 KLIGNIVPDESS

-2577 EEDDDEQMQDDDDVT
+2577 EEDDDEQMQDDNDVT
-2592 MKSPEQEPHPKDEN
+2592 MKCPEQEPQPEDEN

-2671 AWLKRVEFGSKVL
+2671 AWLKRIEFGSKVL

-2719 NFCGSCETAWQHF
+2719 NFCGNCETAWQHF

-2773 RPDHKDDIGEEGFVN
+2773 RPDQKDDIGEEGFVN

-2801 YTPECGY
+2801 YTLECGY

-2820 DIEKLAKYDTSSDEM
+2820 DIEKLAKSDTSRDEM

-2925 IKQRDDQ
+2925 IN
-2932 RPRWGIHMSE
+2932 GM
-2942 AHLIAI
+2942 
-2948 ADTPVPADRERVT
+2948 TN
-2961 PVAGKSKAAPKAAP
+2961 G
-2975 KLGSV
+2975 
-2980 AKAKA
+2980 
-2985 SSTAPWRTVEAASP
+2985 
-2999 PKQAPVPPPQ
+2999 
-3009 KGGKD
+3009 
-3014 QGKGGRSYSH
+3014 
-3024 RGGDWNHQGY
+3024 RGGASTCQKPT
-3034 YGWGYRR
+3034 

>member
-1 MRLVHGG
+1 M
-8 SEGEGWHSHSEKGH
+8 
-22 SQSTSTPGLCHKHP
+22 
-36 ESDINDTIPHVKS
+36 
-49 TRKSQV
+49 
-55 LDKKNEDYWQW
+55 
-66 DGKETL
+66 
-72 IRIHKTPRR
+72 
-81 QNFVPQDCEDCP
+81 
-93 CDPRIICDERETE
+93 
-106 QKFKTNTRVIKDT
+106 
-119 WRFKGDNHESTNKLN
+119 
-134 EFWTGKSTFKVLAN
+134 
-148 AEVIDG
+148 
-154 DKNCKVSQGV
+154 
-164 ITLCTH
+164 
-170 CGELNTIPI
+170 
-179 TDVFV
+179 
-184 PYQYHIEVGKHEVD
+184 
-198 HPKVSVIL
+198 
-206 WREKKNRTLEFEFSK
+206 
-221 SPCDLMTSKFAK
+221 
-233 FSLAINLI
+233 
-241 EVPRAVPCFV
+241 
-251 LLCSEERNWFTFL
+251 
-264 QNKMKD
+264 
-270 EMKFHVVPITEDDD
+270 
-284 MLSPYGISKARR
+284 
-296 CLRTKLDSV
+296 
-305 FFAGPCTGG
+305 
-314 SPWNRINRWVS
+314 
-325 EATTQLIEA
+325 
-334 KKQIFWAMWEV
+334 
-345 FASVLS
+345 
-351 ELINMGSP
+351 
-359 ALLELP
+359 
-365 RGCDY
+365 
-370 WKDRRMTDLVEGTVS
+370 
-385 HEHKFD
+385 
-391 GCMYGLKSQFQET
+391 
-404 PKPIKKPWKIVTWG
+404 
-418 VSFPK
+418 
-423 LHRRCDRRHDHVECA
+423 
-438 GRETRITQVYTKWIA
+438 
-453 KIIMNGI
+453 
-460 NDHVI
+460 
-465 RNSPFVN
+465 
-472 VKVMKR
+472 
-478 WKSLAFDE
+478 
-486 QLKAEMSR
+486 
-494 DSENVRSH
+494 
-502 PIKSVATSVCATREL
+502 
-517 DAIDHSFE
+517 
-525 QSLLHWCLSRLIS
+525 
-538 TSVLSSWHLSFSCRP
+538 
-553 LSEFDSDWLLRVL
+553 
-566 RSVQL
+566 
-571 FSLIELLSRDL
+571 
-582 RSVRLT
+582 
-588 SVQSEMAEAND
+588 
-599 MNSLGQFSSNRIT
+599 
-612 IAQRVLKGSSEG
+612 
-624 TIAAKA
+624 
-630 PPPFR
+630 
-635 DTRGANH
+635 
-642 RLLSSEDIAN
+642 
-652 QWIRFGMPPAVVYS
+652 
-666 AYFANTRY
+666 
-674 TSEATAEALEVA
+674 
-686 YKLLQRSQ
+686 
-694 DTEKKCSGW
+694 
-703 EFISKG
+703 
-709 SRFVKVFTNR
+709 
-719 CPYEDAT
+719 
-726 MGLFMDQEIYDRL
+726 
-739 DELWIVLSKGH
+739 
-750 FPEPFD
+750 
-756 DRISAAESEAKIRN
+756 
-770 MKQRFRG
+770 
-777 TPSFNTDPSATS
+777 
-789 WLAVTRTAEY
+789 TRTAEY

-817 DSYLTAVKHMVE
+817 DSYLTAVKHMIE

-889 RHKTSARGDRN
+889 RHKTSARGDGN
-900 LAKIAVLSEV
+900 LAKIAILSEV

-997 NEEPSWIHDDTST
+997 NEEPSCIHDDTST

-1058 FRFGPGTTPQ
+1058 FRSGPGTTPQ

-1323 IWISFASLFRGQNRT
+1323 IWISFASLFRGQNRM

-1380 IVSIAEEFARILKEK
+1380 IVSIAEKFARILKEK

-1496 SANIIGGMSHM
+1496 SADIIGGMSHM

-1560 STCTENRTRCL
+1560 GTCTENRTRCL

-1656 AYMVKGKCRRDLLP
+1656 AYVVKGKCRRDLLP

-1679 TEECG
+1679 AQDCG
-1684 SGAHKIR
+1684 SGTHKIR

-1714 KEEIESMFHPTA
+1714 KEEIESMFPPTA

-1813 NLLLQKK
+1813 DLLLQKK
-1820 ITRMPILPAANYDD
+1820 ITRMPVLPAANYDD

-1905 RNIRNQFEKLIA
+1905 RNIRNQFGKLIA
-1917 DASNV
+1917 DASIV

-2040 SRHEID
+2040 NCHELD

-2080 LREERKQRGDN
+2080 LREERKQHGDN

-2145 MVELSKRFN
+2145 IVELSKRFN

-2166 SRNHR
+2166 SRGHR
-2171 GLPCDEAGWVNV
+2171 GLPCDEASWVNV

-2208 VLVERW
+2208 VLFERW

-2244 LEYVMDNFDDGLT
+2244 LEYIMDNFDDGLT

-2265 RLEIGNADREIWL
+2265 RLEIGTADREIWL

-2288 HSSVQGGVHIE
+2288 HSRVQGGVHIE

-2359 TVLRF
+2359 SVLRF

-2370 DLVYIYVTYESIA
+2370 DLVYIYITYESIA

-2403 DSFDAMWCYDW
+2403 DSFDAIWYYDW

-2448 KLIGNIIPDESS
+2448 KLIGNIVPDESS

-2592 MKSPEQEPHPKDEN
+2592 MKSPEQEPQPEDEN

-2629 DEFLNE
+2629 DDFLNE

-2658 EAGEAHDAVVEYP
+2658 EAGETHDAVVEYP
-2671 AWLKRVEFGSKVL
+2671 AWLKRIEFGSKVL

-2719 NFCGSCETAWQHF
+2719 NFCGNCETAWQHF

-2773 RPDHKDDIGEEGFVN
+2773 RPDQKDDIGEEGFVN

-2801 YTPECGY
+2801 YTLECGY

-2820 DIEKLAKYDTSSDEM
+2820 DIEKLAKSDTSRDEM

-2961 PVAGKSKAAPKAAP
+2961 PVAGKSKAAPK
-2975 KLGSV
+2975 LGSV

-2985 SSTAPWRTVEAASP
+2985 SSTAPWRTVEAAPP

>member
-1 MRLVHGG
+1 M
-8 SEGEGWHSHSEKGH
+8 
-22 SQSTSTPGLCHKHP
+22 
-36 ESDINDTIPHVKS
+36 
-49 TRKSQV
+49 
-55 LDKKNEDYWQW
+55 
-66 DGKETL
+66 
-72 IRIHKTPRR
+72 
-81 QNFVPQDCEDCP
+81 
-93 CDPRIICDERETE
+93 
-106 QKFKTNTRVIKDT
+106 
-119 WRFKGDNHESTNKLN
+119 
-134 EFWTGKSTFKVLAN
+134 
-148 AEVIDG
+148 
-154 DKNCKVSQGV
+154 
-164 ITLCTH
+164 
-170 CGELNTIPI
+170 
-179 TDVFV
+179 
-184 PYQYHIEVGKHEVD
+184 
-198 HPKVSVIL
+198 
-206 WREKKNRTLEFEFSK
+206 
-221 SPCDLMTSKFAK
+221 
-233 FSLAINLI
+233 
-241 EVPRAVPCFV
+241 
-251 LLCSEERNWFTFL
+251 
-264 QNKMKD
+264 
-270 EMKFHVVPITEDDD
+270 
-284 MLSPYGISKARR
+284 
-296 CLRTKLDSV
+296 
-305 FFAGPCTGG
+305 
-314 SPWNRINRWVS
+314 
-325 EATTQLIEA
+325 
-334 KKQIFWAMWEV
+334 
-345 FASVLS
+345 
-351 ELINMGSP
+351 
-359 ALLELP
+359 
-365 RGCDY
+365 
-370 WKDRRMTDLVEGTVS
+370 
-385 HEHKFD
+385 
-391 GCMYGLKSQFQET
+391 
-404 PKPIKKPWKIVTWG
+404 
-418 VSFPK
+418 
-423 LHRRCDRRHDHVECA
+423 
-438 GRETRITQVYTKWIA
+438 
-453 KIIMNGI
+453 
-460 NDHVI
+460 
-465 RNSPFVN
+465 
-472 VKVMKR
+472 
-478 WKSLAFDE
+478 
-486 QLKAEMSR
+486 
-494 DSENVRSH
+494 
-502 PIKSVATSVCATREL
+502 
-517 DAIDHSFE
+517 
-525 QSLLHWCLSRLIS
+525 
-538 TSVLSSWHLSFSCRP
+538 
-553 LSEFDSDWLLRVL
+553 
-566 RSVQL
+566 
-571 FSLIELLSRDL
+571 
-582 RSVRLT
+582 
-588 SVQSEMAEAND
+588 
-599 MNSLGQFSSNRIT
+599 
-612 IAQRVLKGSSEG
+612 
-624 TIAAKA
+624 
-630 PPPFR
+630 
-635 DTRGANH
+635 
-642 RLLSSEDIAN
+642 
-652 QWIRFGMPPAVVYS
+652 
-666 AYFANTRY
+666 
-674 TSEATAEALEVA
+674 
-686 YKLLQRSQ
+686 
-694 DTEKKCSGW
+694 
-703 EFISKG
+703 
-709 SRFVKVFTNR
+709 
-719 CPYEDAT
+719 
-726 MGLFMDQEIYDRL
+726 
-739 DELWIVLSKGH
+739 
-750 FPEPFD
+750 
-756 DRISAAESEAKIRN
+756 
-770 MKQRFRG
+770 
-777 TPSFNTDPSATS
+777 
-789 WLAVTRTAEY
+789 
-799 FKVMDELTKVN
+799 
-810 PKSPSDN
+810 
-817 DSYLTAVKHMVE
+817 
-829 IQMRHLG
+829 
-836 HALRYHNEQNPS
+836 
-848 NQIILQDVMKDV
+848 
-860 IAFETNQPRGRSAA
+860 
-874 QNHFLCLLALGTTVE
+874 
-889 RHKTSARGDRN
+889 
-900 LAKIAVLSEV
+900 AKIAILSEI

-966 GTGGDMH
+966 GTGGGMH

-979 VPLTFNDGRLP
+979 VPLTFNDGRP
-990 NEVDFWN
+990 PDEVDFWN
-997 NEEPSWIHDDTST
+997 NEEPSWVNDDTST

-1047 GGGASSSTHAA
+1047 SGGTSSSTHAA
-1058 FRFGPGTTPQ
+1058 FRSGPGTTPQ
-1068 DQAEPEKDE
+1068 NQAEPERGE
-1077 NWTPTEDW
+1077 NWIPTEDW
-1085 MKRKK
+1085 MKRRK

-1096 RLHAAEDYAHQEQ
+1096 RLHAAEDYAHEKQ

-1177 LYHHIITST
+1177 LYRHIITST

-1248 NKSLILTDLTYQTR
+1248 NKALILTDLTYQTR
-1262 SSSRIV
+1262 SSSRV
-1268 HDIEAGLNNMG
+1268 VNDIEAGLNNMG

-1301 LATDALTF
+1301 LATNALTF

-1316 FTSVTIH
+1316 FTSVTVH
-1323 IWISFASLFRGQNRT
+1323 IWISFASLFRGQNRM

-1415 PFYWKEGEGKEVV
+1415 PFYWKEGEGKEVI

-1448 HDTVHDLNE
+1448 HDTVHDLTE

-1482 PSIRTGDTKDAQTG
+1482 PSIRTGDTRDAQAG

-1507 KDSVQRRAWSDI
+1507 KDLVQRKAWSDI

-1549 CKGFHQ
+1549 CKSFHQ

-1610 VDWRNM
+1610 VDWRSM

-1679 TEECG
+1679 TQECG
-1684 SGAHKIR
+1684 GDTHKIR

-1714 KEEIESMFHPTA
+1714 KEEVESMFNPTA

-1789 SRKAYIPLV
+1789 SRKAYIPSV
-1798 ENEMVTAVLREAGIF
+1798 ENEMVTAVLREAGVF

-1820 ITRMPILPAANYDD
+1820 ITRMPVLPAANYDD

-1905 RNIRNQFEKLIA
+1905 RNIRDRFEKLIA

-1932 DIDECPTPDDENMRD
+1932 DIDECSTPDDENMRD
-1947 TLWRMRLIMDQKSKS
+1947 TLWRMRLIMDEKSKS

-2033 PSDQGVR
+2033 PSDEGVR
-2040 SRHEID
+2040 NRHELD

-2068 WNPKDHDAYMDW
+2068 WNPKDHDAYVKW
-2080 LREERKQRGDN
+2080 LTEERKQYGDN

-2104 NIGTLQLARINGEEY
+2104 NIGTLHLARINGEEY

-2128 RFGEHEWMG
+2128 RFGENEWMG

-2166 SRNHR
+2166 NRNHR

-2195 KHTLAGTTRVNYP
+2195 QHTLAGTTRVNYP

-2244 LEYVMDNFDDGLT
+2244 LEYTMDNVDDGLT

-2288 HSSVQGGVHIE
+2288 HSRVQGGVHIE

-2320 CTTFENIAQIFRE
+2320 CTKFENIAQIFRE

-2370 DLVYIYVTYESIA
+2370 DLVYIYITYESIA
-2383 KFSPRVSAD
+2383 KFSPRISAD
-2392 GHILVQETIPF
+2392 RHILVQETIPF
-2403 DSFDAMWCYDW
+2403 DSFDAVWYYDW

-2448 KLIGNIIPDESS
+2448 KLIGNIVPDESS

-2481 RLFPG
+2481 RIFPG

-2577 EEDDDEQMQDDDDVT
+2577 EGDDDEQMQDDEDVT
-2592 MKSPEQEPHPKDEN
+2592 MKSPEQEPQPEEEN

-2616 DNERRD
+2616 NDERRD
-2622 FREQDEV
+2622 FRKQDEV

-2635 EREQAEENDDEETE
+2635 EREQADENDDEETE

-2671 AWLKRVEFGSKVL
+2671 AWLKRIEFGSKVL

-2719 NFCGSCETAWQHF
+2719 NFCGNCETAWQHF

-2747 YLGEDENGEL
+2747 YLGEDEKGEL

-2801 YTPECGY
+2801 YTLECGY
-2808 TYEDLLNIFVDE
+2808 TYEDLLNVFVDE
-2820 DIEKLAKYDTSSDEM
+2820 EIEKLSKSDTSRDEM
-2835 RKAANAREALDR
+2835 RKATNAREALDR
-2847 QDTLV
+2847 QDVMV

-2900 ILQNGRKLP
+2900 ILQNGRQLP

-2948 ADTPVPADRERVT
+2948 ADTPVPANRERAI
-2961 PVAGKSKAAPKAAP
+2961 PVASKAKAAPKAAP

-2985 SSTAPWRTVEAASP
+2985 SSTAPWRTAEAAPP

>member
-1 MRLVHGG
+1 
-8 SEGEGWHSHSEKGH
+8 
-22 SQSTSTPGLCHKHP
+22 
-36 ESDINDTIPHVKS
+36 
-49 TRKSQV
+49 
-55 LDKKNEDYWQW
+55 
-66 DGKETL
+66 
-72 IRIHKTPRR
+72 
-81 QNFVPQDCEDCP
+81 
-93 CDPRIICDERETE
+93 
-106 QKFKTNTRVIKDT
+106 
-119 WRFKGDNHESTNKLN
+119 
-134 EFWTGKSTFKVLAN
+134 
-148 AEVIDG
+148 
-154 DKNCKVSQGV
+154 
-164 ITLCTH
+164 
-170 CGELNTIPI
+170 
-179 TDVFV
+179 
-184 PYQYHIEVGKHEVD
+184 
-198 HPKVSVIL
+198 
-206 WREKKNRTLEFEFSK
+206 
-221 SPCDLMTSKFAK
+221 
-233 FSLAINLI
+233 
-241 EVPRAVPCFV
+241 
-251 LLCSEERNWFTFL
+251 
-264 QNKMKD
+264 
-270 EMKFHVVPITEDDD
+270 
-284 MLSPYGISKARR
+284 
-296 CLRTKLDSV
+296 
-305 FFAGPCTGG
+305 
-314 SPWNRINRWVS
+314 
-325 EATTQLIEA
+325 
-334 KKQIFWAMWEV
+334 
-345 FASVLS
+345 
-351 ELINMGSP
+351 
-359 ALLELP
+359 
-365 RGCDY
+365 
-370 WKDRRMTDLVEGTVS
+370 
-385 HEHKFD
+385 
-391 GCMYGLKSQFQET
+391 
-404 PKPIKKPWKIVTWG
+404 
-418 VSFPK
+418 
-423 LHRRCDRRHDHVECA
+423 
-438 GRETRITQVYTKWIA
+438 
-453 KIIMNGI
+453 MNGI

-588 SVQSEMAEAND
+588 SVQSEMAETND

-674 TSEATAEALEVA
+674 TNEATAEALEVA

-709 SRFVKVFTNR
+709 SRFVKVFASR

-726 MGLFMDQEIYDRL
+726 MGLFMDKEIYDRL

-900 LAKIAVLSEV
+900 LAKIAILSEV

-1058 FRFGPGTTPQ
+1058 FRSGPGTTPQ

-1279 LSSIKVYQLPYE
+1279 LSSIKVYQLPFE

-1323 IWISFASLFRGQNRT
+1323 IWISFASLFRGQNRM

-1367 ILKDARFLGSQSS
+1367 ILKDARLLGSQSS

-1496 SANIIGGMSHM
+1496 SADIIGGMSHM

-1670 QFTVQRETR
+1670 QFTVQRKTR
-1679 TEECG
+1679 TQDCG
-1684 SGAHKIR
+1684 SGTHKIR

-1714 KEEIESMFHPTA
+1714 KEEIESMFPPTA

-1820 ITRMPILPAANYDD
+1820 ITRMPVLPAANYDD

-2040 SRHEID
+2040 NRHELD

-2145 MVELSKRFN
+2145 IVELSKRFN

-2244 LEYVMDNFDDGLT
+2244 LEYIMDNFDDGLT

-2288 HSSVQGGVHIE
+2288 HSRVQGGVHIA

-2320 CTTFENIAQIFRE
+2320 CTAFENIAQIFRE

-2346 FFVPFAPWDVRSQ
+2346 FFVPFAPWDMRSQ
-2359 TVLRF
+2359 SVLRF

-2403 DSFDAMWCYDW
+2403 DSFDAIWYYDW

-2448 KLIGNIIPDESS
+2448 KLIGNIVPDESS

-2531 LVSHGWRK
+2531 LVSHEWRK

-2592 MKSPEQEPHPKDEN
+2592 MKSPEQEPQPEDEN

-2649 GGEINIEEY
+2649 GGEINIKEY

-2684 PIEPCTIGDAQPE
+2684 PIEPCTIGAQPE

-2719 NFCGSCETAWQHF
+2719 NFCRSCETAWQHF

-2773 RPDHKDDIGEEGFVN
+2773 RPDQKDDIGEEGFVN

-2801 YTPECGY
+2801 YTLECGY

-2820 DIEKLAKYDTSSDEM
+2820 DIEKLAKSDTSSDEM

-2872 FQDTITLNPVDIV
+2872 FQDTIALNPVDIV

-2932 RPRWGIHMSE
+2932 RPRWGIRMSE

-2985 SSTAPWRTVEAASP
+2985 SSTAPWRTVEAAPP

-3014 QGKGGRSYSH
+3014 QGKGGRS
-3024 RGGDWNHQGY
+3024 
-3034 YGWGYRR
+3034 